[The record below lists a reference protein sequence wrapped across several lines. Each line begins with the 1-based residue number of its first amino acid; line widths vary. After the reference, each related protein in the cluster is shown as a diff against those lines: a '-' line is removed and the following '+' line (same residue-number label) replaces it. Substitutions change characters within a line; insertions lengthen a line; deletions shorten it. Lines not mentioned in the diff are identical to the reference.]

1 MNRNI
6 LKKLGAV
13 ALSALMTLGVASQGI
28 STVEAFS
35 AHVDYDGK
43 STAYGSTCGKF
54 RINGRQAWCLEHAKK
69 TPGSQDMN
77 AEIYTST
84 EAKYA
89 NIRKIMYYGWFGY
102 EEWSG
107 LHGKSDNEK
116 NVIMSKALSHAYSG
130 SSISKGIMTDF
141 YNYATSKPDPLHQN
155 NLVFSKHV
163 VNTWYDKN
171 AKTQKSESSRL
182 NGPNKYHI
190 TINTQTNRVKVVN
203 ETRGWSGQVVDVYGG
218 DTVHYEADAGYTGHA
233 YSGYLQGG
241 FTFAPLIAW
250 NGNSKQQQIGTW
262 LTVDPGVNTFL
273 NADFR
278 AQLGSLKLRKTDTG
292 GKLLDGAVFHVS
304 GNGYD
309 RDITVTNG
317 EITVNEL
324 PIGDYTVTEKTAPN
338 GYLVNVAPFKTTV
351 SANQTAETTITDE
364 APTGKI
370 SIKKTDSKGNVQG
383 EASLEGAEY
392 TVYGADGQEV
402 GKITTDKDG
411 NGSLENLVLGTYT
424 VKETKAPEAYD
435 LDWNTYTVELTYKD
449 QNTAIILGNVDSK
462 ENVKTGKIE
471 IQKTDTEGN
480 PLKGGEFGI
489 YANADMYIGDTLYKK
504 GQLVVSIKTDD
515 SGVARSDDL
524 PYGSYYVK
532 EISAPTQEAGNSHN
546 FVLSD
551 DTQYVKINGKNKTDT
566 VTFVDKKVT
575 ASKTTI
581 TGTDEIKGAVMTVT
595 DNGGKV
601 IDTWTSDGNPHSIK
615 GLHEGCEYTLT
626 ETTAPKGYVKAES
639 IKFTVSTDKKD
650 QTIVMKDKQFTA
662 SKKDA
667 SGKNY
672 IEGAK
677 LEVRDDQNRVVDSW
691 TSTKE
696 DHYVS
701 GLEEGKTYRLVEA
714 EAPKGYVKADDIF
727 FTVSNEKKN
736 ESVIMKD
743 SKITA
748 SKTDITGTKEIK
760 GAVLTVTDN
769 DGKVIDTWTSDGNPH
784 AISGLHEGWEYTL
797 TETTA
802 PKGYVK
808 AESIKFK
815 AESGKDQKLVMKD
828 GQFTAKKT
836 DVSGKNHVEGAKLE
850 VRDEKNN
857 VVDSWTTTK
866 EDHYISGLEEGKTY
880 RLVEA
885 EAPKGYVKA
894 SDVSFTVTADM
905 ESATVV
911 MKDAKITA
919 KKTDISGT
927 KEVEGAEMIVTD
939 EKGTIVDKWISGK
952 EEHSIS
958 GLEAGKKYTLT
969 EKTAP
974 NSFVKAE
981 SIEFTAGGDKNQSL
995 VMKDKQY
1002 TVSKKDASVKNYVEG
1017 AKLEVRD
1024 EQDRVVDSWTTTK
1037 EDHYVSGLEEGK
1049 TYRLVEVEAPK
1060 GYVKASDIYFTVSK
1074 DKKNET
1080 VVMKDAKITAS
1091 KREITGTKEIEGA
1104 KMTVT
1109 DDKGTVVDKWTSGKE
1124 EHSISGLEE
1133 GKRYTLTETT
1143 APKGYVKAE
1152 SIEFTAGDKD
1162 QKLVMKD
1169 KQVTIT
1175 KTEVTGTK
1183 EIEGAKMTVKD
1194 ETGKTVDTWTS
1205 TKEEHYVSGLEEG
1218 KKYTLIEETAPNGY
1232 VKAESIEFTVSK
1244 EKKNEAYIMKD
1255 KQVTVT
1261 KTEVSGTDE
1270 VEGAK
1275 MTVTDEK
1282 GKTVDEW
1289 TSTKEEHYVSG
1300 LEEGKTYILTETTA
1314 PNGYVKAESIEFTVS
1329 KDKVNQKVNMLDKQV
1344 SVTKTD
1350 ITGTQEV
1357 PGATLTV
1364 KDEDGNTVDTWVS
1377 GDKEHYVSGL
1387 EEGKTY
1393 TLIEENAPEG
1403 YVRAEEI
1410 TFTVTNEKIDQEVNM
1425 FDAQVKVTKTDAL
1438 TGDAVKGAEFTVFDK
1453 DGNIVDKWTTDGTAH
1468 AVSGLDAGKEY
1479 ILKET
1484 KTPEGYMTAPDR
1496 TLVVSGEQN
1505 MDVEIKEQPVLT
1517 DIEVQ
1522 KVDAQTKNV
1531 IKSKDFEFTMYSD
1544 AECKNA
1550 ITTVSADKNAGTATF
1565 KDLRYGTYYIKET
1578 KAPTGYLLSKEVKKV
1593 VVDDKLENVGKTY
1606 SFIYQDTPMPTT
1618 GVKTGDGTDIQKFTA
1633 LTGISGIVL
1642 LLCVILILR
1651 KKKNAQ

>member
-13 ALSALMTLGVASQGI
+13 ALSALMTLGIASQGI

-43 STAYGSTCGKF
+43 SKAYGSTCGKF

-69 TPGSQDMN
+69 TPGSQNMN

-84 EAKYA
+84 EARYA

-155 NLVFSKHV
+155 NLVFSRHV
-163 VNTWYDKN
+163 VNTWYDQN
-171 AKTQKSESSRL
+171 AKIQKSESSRL
-182 NGPNKYHI
+182 NGPNGYHI

-203 ETRGWSGQVVDVYGG
+203 ETKGWAGQVVDVYGG

-250 NGNSKQQQIGTW
+250 NGDSRKQHVGTW

-278 AQLGSLKLRKTDTG
+278 AQLGSLKLRKTDKG

-309 RDITVTNG
+309 RDVTVTNG

-351 SANQTAETTITDE
+351 SANHTAETTITDE

-370 SIKKTDSKGNVQG
+370 SIKKSDSKGNVQG

-471 IQKTDTEGN
+471 IKKTDTEGN
-480 PLKGGEFGI
+480 PLKSGEFGI

-515 SGVARSDDL
+515 SGVARSGDL

-532 EISAPTQEAGNSHN
+532 EISAPTQEGGNSHN

-595 DNGGKV
+595 DNDGKV

-615 GLHEGCEYTLT
+615 GLHEGWEYTLT

-639 IKFTVSTDKKD
+639 IKFTVSIDKKD
-650 QTIVMKDKQFTA
+650 QTLVMKDKQFTA
-662 SKKDA
+662 SKKDV

-672 IEGAK
+672 VEGAK

-714 EAPKGYVKADDIF
+714 EAPKGYVKAKDVF

-736 ESVIMKD
+736 ESV
-743 SKITA
+743 
-748 SKTDITGTKEIK
+748 
-760 GAVLTVTDN
+760 
-769 DGKVIDTWTSDGNPH
+769 
-784 AISGLHEGWEYTL
+784 
-797 TETTA
+797 
-802 PKGYVK
+802 
-808 AESIKFK
+808 
-815 AESGKDQKLVMKD
+815 
-828 GQFTAKKT
+828 
-836 DVSGKNHVEGAKLE
+836 
-850 VRDEKNN
+850 
-857 VVDSWTTTK
+857 
-866 EDHYISGLEEGKTY
+866 
-880 RLVEA
+880 
-885 EAPKGYVKA
+885 
-894 SDVSFTVTADM
+894 
-905 ESATVV
+905 
-911 MKDAKITA
+911 
-919 KKTDISGT
+919 
-927 KEVEGAEMIVTD
+927 
-939 EKGTIVDKWISGK
+939 
-952 EEHSIS
+952 
-958 GLEAGKKYTLT
+958 
-969 EKTAP
+969 
-974 NSFVKAE
+974 
-981 SIEFTAGGDKNQSL
+981 
-995 VMKDKQY
+995 
-1002 TVSKKDASVKNYVEG
+1002 
-1017 AKLEVRD
+1017 
-1024 EQDRVVDSWTTTK
+1024 
-1037 EDHYVSGLEEGK
+1037 
-1049 TYRLVEVEAPK
+1049 
-1060 GYVKASDIYFTVSK
+1060 
-1074 DKKNET
+1074 
-1080 VVMKDAKITAS
+1080 VMKDAKITAS
-1091 KREITGTKEIEGA
+1091 KTEVTGTKEVEGA

-1109 DDKGTVVDKWTSGKE
+1109 DEKGKTVDEWTSGKE

-1133 GKRYTLTETT
+1133 GKKYTLTETT

-1162 QKLVMKD
+1162 QNLVMKD
-1169 KQVTIT
+1169 KQVTVT
-1175 KTEVTGTK
+1175 KTEVSGT
-1183 EIEGAKMTVKD
+1183 EEVEGAKMTVKD
-1194 ETGKTVDTWTS
+1194 EAGKTVDTWTS
-1205 TKEEHYVSGLEEG
+1205 GKEEHYVSGLEEG
-1218 KKYTLIEETAPNGY
+1218 KKYTLIEETAP
-1232 VKAESIEFTVSK
+1232 
-1244 EKKNEAYIMKD
+1244 D
-1255 KQVTVT
+1255 
-1261 KTEVSGTDE
+1261 
-1270 VEGAK
+1270 
-1275 MTVTDEK
+1275 
-1282 GKTVDEW
+1282 
-1289 TSTKEEHYVSG
+1289 
-1300 LEEGKTYILTETTA
+1300 
-1314 PNGYVKAESIEFTVS
+1314 GYVKAESIEFTVS
-1329 KDKVNQKVNMLDKQV
+1329 KDKVNQKVNMLDKQI

-1364 KDEDGNTVDTWVS
+1364 KDADGNTVDTWVS
-1377 GDKEHYVSGL
+1377 GEKEHYVSGL

-1393 TLIEENAPEG
+1393 TLIEETAPEG
-1403 YVRAEEI
+1403 YVRADEI
-1410 TFTVTNEKIDQEVNM
+1410 TFTVTKEKVDQEVNM

-1468 AVSGLDAGKEY
+1468 AVSGLDAGCEY

-1505 MDVEIKEQPVLT
+1505 MDVEIKEHPVLT

-1522 KVDAQTKNV
+1522 KVDAQTKKV
-1531 IKSKDFEFTMYSD
+1531 IRSKDFEFTMYSD

-1565 KDLRYGTYYIKET
+1565 KNLRYGTYYIKET

-1618 GVKTGDGTDIQKFTA
+1618 GVKTGDGTDIKKFTA

-1642 LLCVILILR
+1642 LICVILILR
-1651 KKKNAQ
+1651 KKRNAQ

>member
-43 STAYGSTCGKF
+43 SKAYGSTCGKF

-69 TPGSQDMN
+69 TPGSQNMN

-84 EAKYA
+84 EARYA

-155 NLVFSKHV
+155 NLVFSRHV
-163 VNTWYDKN
+163 VNTWYDQN
-171 AKTQKSESSRL
+171 AKIQKSESSRL
-182 NGPNKYHI
+182 NGPNGYHI

-203 ETRGWSGQVVDVYGG
+203 ETKGWAGQVVDVYGG

-250 NGNSKQQQIGTW
+250 NGDSRKQHVGTW

-309 RDITVTNG
+309 RDVTVSNG
-317 EITVNEL
+317 EITVNDL
-324 PIGDYTVTEKTAPN
+324 TIGDYTITEKTAPN

-351 SANQTAETTITDE
+351 SANHTAETTITDE

-370 SIKKTDSKGNVQG
+370 SIKKSDSKGNVQG

-471 IQKTDTEGN
+471 IKKTDTEGN
-480 PLKGGEFGI
+480 PLKSGEFGI

-515 SGVARSDDL
+515 SGVARSGDL

-595 DNGGKV
+595 DNDGKV

-615 GLHEGCEYTLT
+615 GLHEGWEYTLT

-662 SKKDA
+662 SKKDV

-672 IEGAK
+672 VEGAK

-714 EAPKGYVKADDIF
+714 EAPKGYVKAKDVF

-736 ESVIMKD
+736 ESV
-743 SKITA
+743 
-748 SKTDITGTKEIK
+748 
-760 GAVLTVTDN
+760 
-769 DGKVIDTWTSDGNPH
+769 
-784 AISGLHEGWEYTL
+784 
-797 TETTA
+797 
-802 PKGYVK
+802 
-808 AESIKFK
+808 
-815 AESGKDQKLVMKD
+815 
-828 GQFTAKKT
+828 
-836 DVSGKNHVEGAKLE
+836 
-850 VRDEKNN
+850 
-857 VVDSWTTTK
+857 
-866 EDHYISGLEEGKTY
+866 
-880 RLVEA
+880 
-885 EAPKGYVKA
+885 
-894 SDVSFTVTADM
+894 
-905 ESATVV
+905 
-911 MKDAKITA
+911 
-919 KKTDISGT
+919 
-927 KEVEGAEMIVTD
+927 
-939 EKGTIVDKWISGK
+939 
-952 EEHSIS
+952 
-958 GLEAGKKYTLT
+958 
-969 EKTAP
+969 
-974 NSFVKAE
+974 
-981 SIEFTAGGDKNQSL
+981 
-995 VMKDKQY
+995 
-1002 TVSKKDASVKNYVEG
+1002 
-1017 AKLEVRD
+1017 
-1024 EQDRVVDSWTTTK
+1024 
-1037 EDHYVSGLEEGK
+1037 
-1049 TYRLVEVEAPK
+1049 
-1060 GYVKASDIYFTVSK
+1060 
-1074 DKKNET
+1074 
-1080 VVMKDAKITAS
+1080 VMKDAKITAS
-1091 KREITGTKEIEGA
+1091 KTEVTGTKEVEGA

-1109 DDKGTVVDKWTSGKE
+1109 DEKGKTVDEWTSGKE

-1133 GKRYTLTETT
+1133 GKKYTLTETT

-1162 QKLVMKD
+1162 QKLV
-1169 KQVTIT
+1169 
-1175 KTEVTGTK
+1175 
-1183 EIEGAKMTVKD
+1183 
-1194 ETGKTVDTWTS
+1194 
-1205 TKEEHYVSGLEEG
+1205 
-1218 KKYTLIEETAPNGY
+1218 
-1232 VKAESIEFTVSK
+1232 
-1244 EKKNEAYIMKD
+1244 MKD

-1289 TSTKEEHYVSG
+1289 TSGKEEHYVSG
-1300 LEEGKTYILTETTA
+1300 LEEGKTYTLTETTA

-1329 KDKVNQKVNMLDKQV
+1329 KDKVNQKVNMLDKQI

-1364 KDEDGNTVDTWVS
+1364 KDADGNTVDTWVS
-1377 GDKEHYVSGL
+1377 GEKEHYVSGL

-1393 TLIEENAPEG
+1393 TLIEETAPEG
-1403 YVRAEEI
+1403 YVRADEI
-1410 TFTVTNEKIDQEVNM
+1410 TFTVTKEKVDQEVNM

-1468 AVSGLDAGKEY
+1468 AVSGLDAGCEY

-1522 KVDAQTKNV
+1522 KVDAQTKKV
-1531 IKSKDFEFTMYSD
+1531 IRSKDFEFTMYSD

-1593 VVDDKLENVGKTY
+1593 VIDDNLENVGKTY
-1606 SFIYQDTPMPTT
+1606 SFVYQDTPMPTT
-1618 GVKTGDGTDIQKFTA
+1618 GVKTGDGTDIKKFTA

-1642 LLCVILILR
+1642 LICVILILR

>member
-13 ALSALMTLGVASQGI
+13 ALSALMTLGIASQGI

-35 AHVDYDGK
+35 AHVDNDGK

-69 TPGSQDMN
+69 TPGSQDMS

-84 EAKYA
+84 DARYA
-89 NIRKIMYYGWFGY
+89 NIRKIMYYGWLGY

-141 YNYATSKPDPLHQN
+141 YNYATSKPDPLNQN
-155 NLVFSKHV
+155 NLVFSKYV
-163 VNTWYDKN
+163 VNTWYDQN
-171 AKTQKSESSRL
+171 AKIQKSESSRL
-182 NGPNKYHI
+182 NGPNGYHI

-203 ETRGWSGQVVDVYGG
+203 ETKGWAGQVVDVYGG

-241 FTFAPLIAW
+241 FTFAPLIAY
-250 NGNSKQQQIGTW
+250 NGNSKQQKIGTW

-273 NADFR
+273 NAEFR
-278 AQLGSLKLRKTDTG
+278 AQLGSLKLRKTDKG

-309 RDITVTNG
+309 RDVTVTNG

-370 SIKKTDSKGNVQG
+370 SIKKSDSKGNVQG

-392 TVYGADGQEV
+392 TVYSADGQEV

-471 IQKTDTEGN
+471 IKKTDTEGN
-480 PLKGGEFGI
+480 PLKSGEFGI

-566 VTFVDKKVT
+566 VTFVNKKVT

-595 DNGGKV
+595 DNDGKV

-615 GLHEGCEYTLT
+615 GLHEGWEYTLT

-650 QTIVMKDKQFTA
+650 QTLVMKDKQFTA
-662 SKKDA
+662 SKKDV

-672 IEGAK
+672 
-677 LEVRDDQNRVVDSW
+677 V
-691 TSTKE
+691 
-696 DHYVS
+696 
-701 GLEEGKTYRLVEA
+701 
-714 EAPKGYVKADDIF
+714 
-727 FTVSNEKKN
+727 
-736 ESVIMKD
+736 
-743 SKITA
+743 
-748 SKTDITGTKEIK
+748 
-760 GAVLTVTDN
+760 
-769 DGKVIDTWTSDGNPH
+769 
-784 AISGLHEGWEYTL
+784 
-797 TETTA
+797 
-802 PKGYVK
+802 
-808 AESIKFK
+808 
-815 AESGKDQKLVMKD
+815 
-828 GQFTAKKT
+828 
-836 DVSGKNHVEGAKLE
+836 
-850 VRDEKNN
+850 
-857 VVDSWTTTK
+857 
-866 EDHYISGLEEGKTY
+866 
-880 RLVEA
+880 
-885 EAPKGYVKA
+885 
-894 SDVSFTVTADM
+894 
-905 ESATVV
+905 
-911 MKDAKITA
+911 
-919 KKTDISGT
+919 
-927 KEVEGAEMIVTD
+927 
-939 EKGTIVDKWISGK
+939 
-952 EEHSIS
+952 
-958 GLEAGKKYTLT
+958 
-969 EKTAP
+969 
-974 NSFVKAE
+974 
-981 SIEFTAGGDKNQSL
+981 
-995 VMKDKQY
+995 
-1002 TVSKKDASVKNYVEG
+1002 
-1017 AKLEVRD
+1017 
-1024 EQDRVVDSWTTTK
+1024 
-1037 EDHYVSGLEEGK
+1037 
-1049 TYRLVEVEAPK
+1049 
-1060 GYVKASDIYFTVSK
+1060 
-1074 DKKNET
+1074 
-1080 VVMKDAKITAS
+1080 
-1091 KREITGTKEIEGA
+1091 EGA

-1152 SIEFTAGDKD
+1152 SIEFT
-1162 QKLVMKD
+1162 
-1169 KQVTIT
+1169 
-1175 KTEVTGTK
+1175 
-1183 EIEGAKMTVKD
+1183 
-1194 ETGKTVDTWTS
+1194 
-1205 TKEEHYVSGLEEG
+1205 
-1218 KKYTLIEETAPNGY
+1218 
-1232 VKAESIEFTVSK
+1232 VSK
-1244 EKKNEAYIMKD
+1244 EKKNEAYIMK
-1255 KQVTVT
+1255 
-1261 KTEVSGTDE
+1261 
-1270 VEGAK
+1270 
-1275 MTVTDEK
+1275 
-1282 GKTVDEW
+1282 
-1289 TSTKEEHYVSG
+1289 
-1300 LEEGKTYILTETTA
+1300 
-1314 PNGYVKAESIEFTVS
+1314 
-1329 KDKVNQKVNMLDKQV
+1329 DKQV

-1357 PGATLTV
+1357 PGATFTV

-1393 TLIEENAPEG
+1393 TLIEETAPEG
-1403 YVRAEEI
+1403 YVGADEI
-1410 TFTVTNEKIDQEVNM
+1410 TFTVTNEKTIQEVNM
-1425 FDAQVKVTKTDAL
+1425 LDAQVKVTKTDAL

-1468 AVSGLDAGKEY
+1468 AVNGLDAGKEY
-1479 ILKET
+1479 VLKET
-1484 KTPEGYMTAPDR
+1484 KTPTGYMTAPDR

-1522 KVDAQTKNV
+1522 KVDAQTKKV
-1531 IKSKDFEFTMYSD
+1531 IRSKDFEFTMYSD
-1544 AECKNA
+1544 ADCKNA
-1550 ITTVSADKNAGTATF
+1550 IATVSADKNAGTATF
-1565 KDLRYGTYYIKET
+1565 KALRYGTYYIKET

-1606 SFIYQDTPMPTT
+1606 SFVYQDTPMPTT

-1642 LLCVILILR
+1642 LICVILIIR
-1651 KKKNAQ
+1651 KKKNTQ

>member
-28 STVEAFS
+28 STVQATS
-35 AHVDYDGK
+35 YYVNYDGK
-43 STAYGSTCGKF
+43 SKAYGSTCGKF
-54 RINGRQAWCLEHAKK
+54 RINGRQAWCLEHKK
-69 TPGSQDMN
+69 STPGSQSMN
-77 AEIYTST
+77 AEIYHST

-102 EEWSG
+102 EEWGG
-107 LHGKSDNEK
+107 LHGKSNDEK

-141 YNYATSKPDPLHQN
+141 YNYATSKPDPLNQHV
-155 NLVFSKHV
+155 LMFSKNV

-182 NGPNKYHI
+182 NGPNGYHI

-233 YSGYLQGG
+233 YSGYLKGG

-250 NGNSKQQQIGTW
+250 NGDSRKQRVGTW
-262 LTVDPGVNTFL
+262 ITEDPIQTTFL

-278 AQLGSLKLRKTDTG
+278 AQLGSLKLRKTDKG

-309 RDITVTNG
+309 RDVTVTNG

-351 SANQTAETTITDE
+351 SANHTAETTITDE

-370 SIKKTDSKGNVQG
+370 SIKKSDSKGNVQG

-471 IQKTDTEGN
+471 IKKTDTEGN
-480 PLKGGEFGI
+480 PLKSGEFGI

-515 SGVARSDDL
+515 SGVARSGDL

-595 DNGGKV
+595 DNDGKV

-615 GLHEGCEYTLT
+615 GLHEGWEYTLT

-662 SKKDA
+662 SKKDV

-672 IEGAK
+672 VEGAK

-714 EAPKGYVKADDIF
+714 EAPKGYVKAKDVF

-736 ESVIMKD
+736 ESV
-743 SKITA
+743 
-748 SKTDITGTKEIK
+748 
-760 GAVLTVTDN
+760 
-769 DGKVIDTWTSDGNPH
+769 
-784 AISGLHEGWEYTL
+784 
-797 TETTA
+797 
-802 PKGYVK
+802 
-808 AESIKFK
+808 
-815 AESGKDQKLVMKD
+815 
-828 GQFTAKKT
+828 
-836 DVSGKNHVEGAKLE
+836 
-850 VRDEKNN
+850 
-857 VVDSWTTTK
+857 
-866 EDHYISGLEEGKTY
+866 
-880 RLVEA
+880 
-885 EAPKGYVKA
+885 
-894 SDVSFTVTADM
+894 
-905 ESATVV
+905 
-911 MKDAKITA
+911 
-919 KKTDISGT
+919 
-927 KEVEGAEMIVTD
+927 
-939 EKGTIVDKWISGK
+939 
-952 EEHSIS
+952 
-958 GLEAGKKYTLT
+958 
-969 EKTAP
+969 
-974 NSFVKAE
+974 
-981 SIEFTAGGDKNQSL
+981 
-995 VMKDKQY
+995 
-1002 TVSKKDASVKNYVEG
+1002 
-1017 AKLEVRD
+1017 
-1024 EQDRVVDSWTTTK
+1024 
-1037 EDHYVSGLEEGK
+1037 
-1049 TYRLVEVEAPK
+1049 
-1060 GYVKASDIYFTVSK
+1060 
-1074 DKKNET
+1074 
-1080 VVMKDAKITAS
+1080 VMKDAKITAS
-1091 KREITGTKEIEGA
+1091 KTEVTGTKEVEGA

-1109 DDKGTVVDKWTSGKE
+1109 DEKGKTVDEWTSGKE

-1133 GKRYTLTETT
+1133 GKKYTLIETT

-1162 QKLVMKD
+1162 QKLV
-1169 KQVTIT
+1169 
-1175 KTEVTGTK
+1175 
-1183 EIEGAKMTVKD
+1183 
-1194 ETGKTVDTWTS
+1194 
-1205 TKEEHYVSGLEEG
+1205 
-1218 KKYTLIEETAPNGY
+1218 
-1232 VKAESIEFTVSK
+1232 
-1244 EKKNEAYIMKD
+1244 MKD

-1289 TSTKEEHYVSG
+1289 TSGKEEHYVSG
-1300 LEEGKTYILTETTA
+1300 LEEGKTYTLTETTA

-1329 KDKVNQKVNMLDKQV
+1329 KDKVNQKVNMLDKQI

-1364 KDEDGNTVDTWVS
+1364 KDADGNTVDTWVS
-1377 GDKEHYVSGL
+1377 GEKEHYVSGL

-1393 TLIEENAPEG
+1393 TLIEETAPEG
-1403 YVRAEEI
+1403 YVRADEI
-1410 TFTVTNEKIDQEVNM
+1410 TFTVTKEKVDQEVNM

-1438 TGDAVKGAEFTVFDK
+1438 TGDSVKGAEFTVFDK

-1468 AVSGLDAGKEY
+1468 AVSGLDAGCEY

-1505 MDVEIKEQPVLT
+1505 MDVEIKEHPVLT

-1522 KVDAQTKNV
+1522 KVDAQTKKV
-1531 IKSKDFEFTMYSD
+1531 IRSKDFEFTMYSD

-1593 VVDDKLENVGKTY
+1593 VIDDNLENVGKTY
-1606 SFIYQDTPMPTT
+1606 SFVYQDTPMPTT
-1618 GVKTGDGTDIQKFTA
+1618 GVKTGDGTDIKKFTA

-1642 LLCVILILR
+1642 LICVILILR

>member
-13 ALSALMTLGVASQGI
+13 ALSALMTLGIASQGI

-84 EAKYA
+84 DARYA

-155 NLVFSKHV
+155 NLVFSKYV
-163 VNTWYDKN
+163 VNTWYDQN
-171 AKTQKSESSRL
+171 AKIQKSESSRL
-182 NGPNKYHI
+182 NGPNGYHI

-203 ETRGWSGQVVDVYGG
+203 ETKGWAGQVVDVYGG

-233 YSGYLQGG
+233 YSGYLKGG
-241 FTFAPLIAW
+241 FTFAPLIAY

-262 LTVDPGVNTFL
+262 LTVDPGNTFL
-273 NADFR
+273 NAEFR
-278 AQLGSLKLRKTDTG
+278 AQLGSLKLRKTDKG

-309 RDITVTNG
+309 RDVTVTNG

-370 SIKKTDSKGNVQG
+370 SIKKSDSKGNVQG

-392 TVYGADGQEV
+392 TVYSADGQEV

-471 IQKTDTEGN
+471 IKKTDTEGN
-480 PLKGGEFGI
+480 PLKSGEFGI

-595 DNGGKV
+595 DNDGKV

-615 GLHEGCEYTLT
+615 GLHEGWEYTLT

-650 QTIVMKDKQFTA
+650 QTLVMKDKQFTA
-662 SKKDA
+662 YKKDV

-672 IEGAK
+672 VEGAK

-701 GLEEGKTYRLVEA
+701 GLEEGKTY
-714 EAPKGYVKADDIF
+714 
-727 FTVSNEKKN
+727 T
-736 ESVIMKD
+736 
-743 SKITA
+743 
-748 SKTDITGTKEIK
+748 
-760 GAVLTVTDN
+760 
-769 DGKVIDTWTSDGNPH
+769 
-784 AISGLHEGWEYTL
+784 
-797 TETTA
+797 
-802 PKGYVK
+802 
-808 AESIKFK
+808 
-815 AESGKDQKLVMKD
+815 
-828 GQFTAKKT
+828 
-836 DVSGKNHVEGAKLE
+836 
-850 VRDEKNN
+850 
-857 VVDSWTTTK
+857 
-866 EDHYISGLEEGKTY
+866 
-880 RLVEA
+880 
-885 EAPKGYVKA
+885 
-894 SDVSFTVTADM
+894 
-905 ESATVV
+905 
-911 MKDAKITA
+911 
-919 KKTDISGT
+919 
-927 KEVEGAEMIVTD
+927 
-939 EKGTIVDKWISGK
+939 
-952 EEHSIS
+952 
-958 GLEAGKKYTLT
+958 
-969 EKTAP
+969 
-974 NSFVKAE
+974 
-981 SIEFTAGGDKNQSL
+981 
-995 VMKDKQY
+995 
-1002 TVSKKDASVKNYVEG
+1002 
-1017 AKLEVRD
+1017 
-1024 EQDRVVDSWTTTK
+1024 
-1037 EDHYVSGLEEGK
+1037 
-1049 TYRLVEVEAPK
+1049 
-1060 GYVKASDIYFTVSK
+1060 
-1074 DKKNET
+1074 
-1080 VVMKDAKITAS
+1080 
-1091 KREITGTKEIEGA
+1091 
-1104 KMTVT
+1104 
-1109 DDKGTVVDKWTSGKE
+1109 
-1124 EHSISGLEE
+1124 
-1133 GKRYTLTETT
+1133 
-1143 APKGYVKAE
+1143 
-1152 SIEFTAGDKD
+1152 
-1162 QKLVMKD
+1162 
-1169 KQVTIT
+1169 
-1175 KTEVTGTK
+1175 
-1183 EIEGAKMTVKD
+1183 
-1194 ETGKTVDTWTS
+1194 
-1205 TKEEHYVSGLEEG
+1205 
-1218 KKYTLIEETAPNGY
+1218 
-1232 VKAESIEFTVSK
+1232 
-1244 EKKNEAYIMKD
+1244 
-1255 KQVTVT
+1255 
-1261 KTEVSGTDE
+1261 
-1270 VEGAK
+1270 
-1275 MTVTDEK
+1275 
-1282 GKTVDEW
+1282 
-1289 TSTKEEHYVSG
+1289 
-1300 LEEGKTYILTETTA
+1300 LTETTA
-1314 PNGYVKAESIEFTVS
+1314 PNGYVKAGSIEFTVS

-1393 TLIEENAPEG
+1393 TLIEETAPEG

-1410 TFTVTNEKIDQEVNM
+1410 TFTVTNEKVDQEVNM
-1425 FDAQVKVTKTDAL
+1425 FDAQVKVSKTDAL

-1479 ILKET
+1479 IIKET

-1522 KVDAQTKNV
+1522 KVDAQTKKV
-1531 IKSKDFEFTMYSD
+1531 IRSKDFEFTMYSD
-1544 AECKNA
+1544 ADCKNA

-1565 KDLRYGTYYIKET
+1565 KNLRYGTYYIKET

-1642 LLCVILILR
+1642 LICVILILR

>member
-6 LKKLGAV
+6 LKKLGAF

-28 STVEAFS
+28 SSVEAS
-35 AHVDYDGK
+35 GTYELKYYGQSKGLGSECGNYTIDGRRGWCIEHEK
-43 STAYGSTCGKF
+43 DSPPSGF
-54 RINGRQAWCLEHAKK
+54 VNG
-69 TPGSQDMN
+69 
-77 AEIYTST
+77 EIYHGTDTTS
-84 EAKYA
+84 A
-89 NIRKIMYYGWFGY
+89 NIRKIMYYGWEGF
-102 EEWSG
+102 EPWSG
-107 LHGKSDNEK
+107 LNTLSDAEK
-116 NVIMSKALSHAYSG
+116 NSLMSMSLSCAYSG
-130 SSISKGIMTDF
+130 TKIRNATIKNF
-141 YNYATSKPDPLHQN
+141 YNYATSKPDPQN
-155 NLVFSKHV
+155 KNILRFSKQV
-163 VNTWYDKN
+163 VNTWYDQN
-171 AKTQKSESSRL
+171 AKVQKSESSTL
-182 NGPNKYHI
+182 NGPNGAHV
-190 TINTQTNRVKVVN
+190 TINPQTSKVRVVN
-203 ETRGWSGQVVDVYGG
+203 ETRGTSGQIVDVYGG
-218 DTVHYEADAGYTGHA
+218 DTVHYEADADYTGNS
-233 YSGYLQGG
+233 YSGWLKGG
-241 FTFAPLIAW
+241 FSFAPLIVH
-250 NGNSKQQQIGTW
+250 NGNSKQQHIGAWIT
-262 LTVDPGVNTFL
+262 TDPLESTCL
-273 NADFR
+273 NADFK
-278 AQLGSLKLRKTDTG
+278 AVVGSLKLRKTDKG

-304 GNGYD
+304 GNSYD
-309 RDITVTNG
+309 KDVTVANG
-317 EITVNEL
+317 EITVTEL
-324 PIGDYTVTEKTAPN
+324 PIGEYTITEKTAPN
-338 GYLVNVAPFKTTV
+338 GYLVNVAPFKATV
-351 SANQTAETTITDE
+351 SAGQTAETTITDE

-370 SIKKTDSKGNVQG
+370 SIRKSDSKGNVQG

-392 TVYGADGQEV
+392 TIYGADGQEV

-411 NGSLENLVLGTYT
+411 NGSIENLVLGTYT

-471 IQKTDTEGN
+471 IKKTDTEGN
-480 PLKGGEFGI
+480 PLKSGEFGI

-595 DNGGKV
+595 DNDGKV

-615 GLHEGCEYTLT
+615 GLHEGWEYTLT

-650 QTIVMKDKQFTA
+650 QTLVMKDKQFTA
-662 SKKDA
+662 SKKDV

-672 IEGAK
+672 VEGAK

-743 SKITA
+743 SKITV

-815 AESGKDQKLVMKD
+815 AESGKDQKL
-828 GQFTAKKT
+828 
-836 DVSGKNHVEGAKLE
+836 
-850 VRDEKNN
+850 
-857 VVDSWTTTK
+857 
-866 EDHYISGLEEGKTY
+866 
-880 RLVEA
+880 
-885 EAPKGYVKA
+885 
-894 SDVSFTVTADM
+894 
-905 ESATVV
+905 V

-1152 SIEFTAGDKD
+1152 SITFTAGDKD

-1183 EIEGAKMTVKD
+1183 EIEDAKMTVKD
-1194 ETGKTVDTWTS
+1194 EAGKTVDTWTS
-1205 TKEEHYVSGLEEG
+1205 GKEEHYVSGLEEG
-1218 KKYTLIEETAPNGY
+1218 KKYTLIEETAPDGY

-1244 EKKNEAYIMKD
+1244 EKKNEAYIMK
-1255 KQVTVT
+1255 
-1261 KTEVSGTDE
+1261 
-1270 VEGAK
+1270 
-1275 MTVTDEK
+1275 
-1282 GKTVDEW
+1282 
-1289 TSTKEEHYVSG
+1289 
-1300 LEEGKTYILTETTA
+1300 
-1314 PNGYVKAESIEFTVS
+1314 
-1329 KDKVNQKVNMLDKQV
+1329 DKQV

-1393 TLIEENAPEG
+1393 TLIEETAPEG

-1410 TFTVTNEKIDQEVNM
+1410 TFTVTNEKVDQEVNM

-1453 DGNIVDKWTTDGTAH
+1453 DGNIVDKWITDGTAH

-1479 ILKET
+1479 IIKET

-1522 KVDAQTKNV
+1522 KVDAQTKKV
-1531 IKSKDFEFTMYSD
+1531 IRSKDFEFTMYSD
-1544 AECKNA
+1544 ADCKNA

-1565 KDLRYGTYYIKET
+1565 KNLRYGTYYIKET

-1593 VVDDKLENVGKTY
+1593 VIDDNLENVGKTY

-1642 LLCVILILR
+1642 LICVILIIR

>member
-6 LKKLGAV
+6 LKKLGAI
-13 ALSALMTLGVASQGI
+13 ALSALMTLGVTSQSI
-28 STVEAFS
+28 NIVEAS
-35 AHVDYDGK
+35 SHKLDYLGQTTAWGTECGNYLIDGRRAWCIEHKKDSPPSGVINGDVYK
-43 STAYGSTCGKF
+43 STEEKF
-54 RINGRQAWCLEHAKK
+54 
-69 TPGSQDMN
+69 
-77 AEIYTST
+77 
-84 EAKYA
+84 A
-89 NIRKIMYYGWFGY
+89 NMRKIMYYGWYGY
-102 EEWSG
+102 EQWSG
-107 LHGKSDNEK
+107 MDNLSDIERNTM
-116 NVIMSKALSHAYSG
+116 MSIALSKAYSG
-130 SSISKGIMTDF
+130 TKIRQTIINDF
-141 YNYATSKPDPLHQN
+141 YNFAVSQPDPLN
-155 NLVFSKHV
+155 KNVLKFSKQI
-163 VNTWYDKN
+163 VNVWYDKD
-171 AKTQKSESSRL
+171 AKIQKSESSTL
-182 NGPNKYHI
+182 NGPSKYHV
-190 TINTQTNRVKVVN
+190 TINPQTSKVRVVN
-203 ETRGWSGQVVDVYGG
+203 ETRGTSGQVVDVYGG
-218 DTVHYEADAGYTGHA
+218 DTVHYEADADYTGNS
-233 YSGYLQGG
+233 YSGWLKGG
-241 FTFAPLIAW
+241 FSFAPLIVH
-250 NGNSKQQQIGTW
+250 NGNSAQQHISTW
-262 LTVDPGVNTFL
+262 VTTDPDEPTCL
-273 NADFR
+273 NADFK
-278 AQLGSLKLRKTDTG
+278 AVVGSLKLRKTDTG
-292 GKLLDGAVFHVS
+292 GKLLNGAVFHVS
-304 GNGYD
+304 GNGYEQD
-309 RDITVTNG
+309 VTVENG

-324 PIGDYTVTEKTAPN
+324 PAGDYTVTEKTAPN

-351 SANQTAETTITDE
+351 VAGQTVETTITDE

-370 SIKKTDSKGNVQG
+370 YITKSDSKGNVQG

-471 IQKTDTEGN
+471 IKKTDTEGN
-480 PLKGGEFGI
+480 PLKSGEFGI

-515 SGVARSDDL
+515 SGVARSGDL

-581 TGTDEIKGAVMTVT
+581 TGTKEIKGAVMTVT
-595 DNGGKV
+595 DNDGKV

-615 GLHEGCEYTLT
+615 GLHEGWEYTLT

-650 QTIVMKDKQFTA
+650 QTLVMKDKQFTA
-662 SKKDA
+662 SKKDV

-672 IEGAK
+672 VEGAK

-797 TETTA
+797 AETTA

-1194 ETGKTVDTWTS
+1194 EAGKTVDTWTS
-1205 TKEEHYVSGLEEG
+1205 GKEEHYVSGLEEG
-1218 KKYTLIEETAPNGY
+1218 KKYTLIEETAPDGY

-1244 EKKNEAYIMKD
+1244 EKKNEAYIMK
-1255 KQVTVT
+1255 
-1261 KTEVSGTDE
+1261 
-1270 VEGAK
+1270 
-1275 MTVTDEK
+1275 
-1282 GKTVDEW
+1282 
-1289 TSTKEEHYVSG
+1289 
-1300 LEEGKTYILTETTA
+1300 
-1314 PNGYVKAESIEFTVS
+1314 
-1329 KDKVNQKVNMLDKQV
+1329 DKQV

-1393 TLIEENAPEG
+1393 TLIEETAPEG

-1410 TFTVTNEKIDQEVNM
+1410 TFTVTNEKVDQEVNM

-1453 DGNIVDKWTTDGTAH
+1453 DGNIVDKWITDGTAH

-1479 ILKET
+1479 IIKET

-1522 KVDAQTKNV
+1522 KVDAQTKKV
-1531 IKSKDFEFTMYSD
+1531 IRSKDFEFTMYSD
-1544 AECKNA
+1544 ADCKNA

-1565 KDLRYGTYYIKET
+1565 KNLRYGTYYIKET

>member
-13 ALSALMTLGVASQGI
+13 ALSALMTLGIASQGI

-43 STAYGSTCGKF
+43 SKAYGSTCGKF

-69 TPGSQDMN
+69 TPGSQNMN

-84 EAKYA
+84 EARYA

-155 NLVFSKHV
+155 NLVFSRHV
-163 VNTWYDKN
+163 VNTWYDQN
-171 AKTQKSESSRL
+171 AKIQKSESSRL
-182 NGPNKYHI
+182 NGPNGYHI

-203 ETRGWSGQVVDVYGG
+203 ETKGWAGQVVDVYGG

-250 NGNSKQQQIGTW
+250 NGDSRKQHVGTW

-278 AQLGSLKLRKTDTG
+278 AQLGSLKLRKTDKG

-309 RDITVTNG
+309 RDVTVTNG

-351 SANQTAETTITDE
+351 SANHTAETTITDE

-370 SIKKTDSKGNVQG
+370 SIKKSDSKGNVQG

-471 IQKTDTEGN
+471 IKKTDTEGN
-480 PLKGGEFGI
+480 PLKSGEFGI

-595 DNGGKV
+595 DNDGKV

-615 GLHEGCEYTLT
+615 
-626 ETTAPKGYVKAES
+626 
-639 IKFTVSTDKKD
+639 
-650 QTIVMKDKQFTA
+650 
-662 SKKDA
+662 
-667 SGKNY
+667 
-672 IEGAK
+672 
-677 LEVRDDQNRVVDSW
+677 
-691 TSTKE
+691 
-696 DHYVS
+696 
-701 GLEEGKTYRLVEA
+701 
-714 EAPKGYVKADDIF
+714 
-727 FTVSNEKKN
+727 
-736 ESVIMKD
+736 
-743 SKITA
+743 
-748 SKTDITGTKEIK
+748 
-760 GAVLTVTDN
+760 
-769 DGKVIDTWTSDGNPH
+769 
-784 AISGLHEGWEYTL
+784 GLHEGWEYTL

-808 AESIKFK
+808 AEPIKFTVSTDK
-815 AESGKDQKLVMKD
+815 KDQ
-828 GQFTAKKT
+828 T
-836 DVSGKNHVEGAKLE
+836 
-850 VRDEKNN
+850 
-857 VVDSWTTTK
+857 
-866 EDHYISGLEEGKTY
+866 
-880 RLVEA
+880 
-885 EAPKGYVKA
+885 
-894 SDVSFTVTADM
+894 
-905 ESATVV
+905 
-911 MKDAKITA
+911 
-919 KKTDISGT
+919 
-927 KEVEGAEMIVTD
+927 
-939 EKGTIVDKWISGK
+939 
-952 EEHSIS
+952 
-958 GLEAGKKYTLT
+958 
-969 EKTAP
+969 
-974 NSFVKAE
+974 
-981 SIEFTAGGDKNQSL
+981 L
-995 VMKDKQY
+995 VMKDKQF
-1002 TVSKKDASVKNYVEG
+1002 TASKKDVSGKNYVEG

-1024 EQDRVVDSWTTTK
+1024 DQNRVVDSWTSTK

-1109 DDKGTVVDKWTSGKE
+1109 DEKGKTVDEWTSGKE

-1133 GKRYTLTETT
+1133 GKKYTLTETT

-1162 QKLVMKD
+1162 QKLV
-1169 KQVTIT
+1169 
-1175 KTEVTGTK
+1175 
-1183 EIEGAKMTVKD
+1183 
-1194 ETGKTVDTWTS
+1194 
-1205 TKEEHYVSGLEEG
+1205 
-1218 KKYTLIEETAPNGY
+1218 
-1232 VKAESIEFTVSK
+1232 
-1244 EKKNEAYIMKD
+1244 MKD

-1289 TSTKEEHYVSG
+1289 TSGKEEHYVSG
-1300 LEEGKTYILTETTA
+1300 LEEGKTYTLTETTA

-1329 KDKVNQKVNMLDKQV
+1329 KDKVNQKVNMLDKQI

-1364 KDEDGNTVDTWVS
+1364 KDADGNTVDTWVS
-1377 GDKEHYVSGL
+1377 GEKEHYLSGL

-1393 TLIEENAPEG
+1393 TLIEETAPEG
-1403 YVRAEEI
+1403 YVRADEI
-1410 TFTVTNEKIDQEVNM
+1410 TFTVTKEKVDQEVNM
-1425 FDAQVKVTKTDAL
+1425 FDAQVKVTKTDVL

-1468 AVSGLDAGKEY
+1468 AVSGLDAGCEY

-1522 KVDAQTKNV
+1522 KVDAQTKKV
-1531 IKSKDFEFTMYSD
+1531 IRSKDFEFTMYSD

-1578 KAPTGYLLSKEVKKV
+1578 KAPSGYLLSKEVKKV
-1593 VVDDKLENVGKTY
+1593 VIDDNLENVGKTY
-1606 SFIYQDTPMPTT
+1606 SFVYQDTPMPTT
-1618 GVKTGDGTDIQKFTA
+1618 GVKTGDGTDIKKFTA

-1642 LLCVILILR
+1642 LICVILILR

>member
-28 STVEAFS
+28 STVQAAS
-35 AHVDYDGK
+35 YYVNNDGK

-69 TPGSQDMN
+69 TPGSQSMN
-77 AEIYTST
+77 AEIYHST
-84 EAKYA
+84 EARYA

-102 EEWSG
+102 EEWGG

-141 YNYATSKPDPLHQN
+141 YNYATSKPDPLNQN
-155 NLVFSKHV
+155 VLVFSKTV

-171 AKTQKSESSRL
+171 AKVQKSESSRL
-182 NGPNKYHI
+182 NGPSGYHI

-218 DTVHYEADAGYTGHA
+218 DTVHYEADAGYTGHV
-233 YSGYLQGG
+233 YSGYLKGG

-250 NGNSKQQQIGTW
+250 NGDSKKQHIGTW
-262 LTVDPGVNTFL
+262 ITEDPLVNTFL

-309 RDITVTNG
+309 RDVTVSNG
-317 EITVNEL
+317 EITVNDL
-324 PIGDYTVTEKTAPN
+324 TIGNYTITEKTAPN

-370 SIKKTDSKGNVQG
+370 SIRKSDSKGNVQG

-392 TVYGADGQEV
+392 TVYGADSQEV

-471 IQKTDTEGN
+471 IKKTDTEGN
-480 PLKGGEFGI
+480 PLKSGEFGI

-595 DNGGKV
+595 DNDGKV

-615 GLHEGCEYTLT
+615 GLHEGWEYTLT

-650 QTIVMKDKQFTA
+650 QTLVMKDKQFTA
-662 SKKDA
+662 SKKDV

-672 IEGAK
+672 VEGAK

-691 TSTKE
+691 TS
-696 DHYVS
+696 
-701 GLEEGKTYRLVEA
+701 
-714 EAPKGYVKADDIF
+714 
-727 FTVSNEKKN
+727 
-736 ESVIMKD
+736 
-743 SKITA
+743 
-748 SKTDITGTKEIK
+748 
-760 GAVLTVTDN
+760 
-769 DGKVIDTWTSDGNPH
+769 
-784 AISGLHEGWEYTL
+784 
-797 TETTA
+797 
-802 PKGYVK
+802 
-808 AESIKFK
+808 
-815 AESGKDQKLVMKD
+815 
-828 GQFTAKKT
+828 
-836 DVSGKNHVEGAKLE
+836 
-850 VRDEKNN
+850 
-857 VVDSWTTTK
+857 
-866 EDHYISGLEEGKTY
+866 
-880 RLVEA
+880 
-885 EAPKGYVKA
+885 
-894 SDVSFTVTADM
+894 
-905 ESATVV
+905 
-911 MKDAKITA
+911 
-919 KKTDISGT
+919 
-927 KEVEGAEMIVTD
+927 
-939 EKGTIVDKWISGK
+939 
-952 EEHSIS
+952 
-958 GLEAGKKYTLT
+958 
-969 EKTAP
+969 
-974 NSFVKAE
+974 
-981 SIEFTAGGDKNQSL
+981 
-995 VMKDKQY
+995 
-1002 TVSKKDASVKNYVEG
+1002 
-1017 AKLEVRD
+1017 
-1024 EQDRVVDSWTTTK
+1024 TK

-1091 KREITGTKEIEGA
+1091 KREITGT
-1104 KMTVT
+1104 
-1109 DDKGTVVDKWTSGKE
+1109 
-1124 EHSISGLEE
+1124 
-1133 GKRYTLTETT
+1133 
-1143 APKGYVKAE
+1143 
-1152 SIEFTAGDKD
+1152 
-1162 QKLVMKD
+1162 
-1169 KQVTIT
+1169 
-1175 KTEVTGTK
+1175 
-1183 EIEGAKMTVKD
+1183 
-1194 ETGKTVDTWTS
+1194 
-1205 TKEEHYVSGLEEG
+1205 
-1218 KKYTLIEETAPNGY
+1218 
-1232 VKAESIEFTVSK
+1232 
-1244 EKKNEAYIMKD
+1244 
-1255 KQVTVT
+1255 
-1261 KTEVSGTDE
+1261 
-1270 VEGAK
+1270 
-1275 MTVTDEK
+1275 
-1282 GKTVDEW
+1282 
-1289 TSTKEEHYVSG
+1289 
-1300 LEEGKTYILTETTA
+1300 
-1314 PNGYVKAESIEFTVS
+1314 
-1329 KDKVNQKVNMLDKQV
+1329 
-1344 SVTKTD
+1344 
-1350 ITGTQEV
+1350 QEV

-1393 TLIEENAPEG
+1393 TLIEETAPEG

-1410 TFTVTNEKIDQEVNM
+1410 TFTVTNEKVDQEVNM

-1453 DGNIVDKWTTDGTAH
+1453 DGNIVDKWITDGTAH

-1479 ILKET
+1479 IIKET

-1522 KVDAQTKNV
+1522 KVDAQTKKV
-1531 IKSKDFEFTMYSD
+1531 IRSKDFEFTMYSD
-1544 AECKNA
+1544 ADCKNA

-1565 KDLRYGTYYIKET
+1565 KNLRYGTYYIKET

>member
-28 STVEAFS
+28 NSVEAS
-35 AHVDYDGK
+35 GTYELKYYGQSKGLGLECGNYTIDGRRGWCIEHEK
-43 STAYGSTCGKF
+43 DSPPSGF
-54 RINGRQAWCLEHAKK
+54 VNG
-69 TPGSQDMN
+69 
-77 AEIYTST
+77 EIYHGTDATS
-84 EAKYA
+84 A
-89 NIRKIMYYGWFGY
+89 NIRKIMYYGWEGF
-102 EEWSG
+102 EPWSG
-107 LHGKSDNEK
+107 LNTLSDAEK
-116 NVIMSKALSHAYSG
+116 NSLMSMSLSCAYSG
-130 SSISKGIMTDF
+130 TKIRNATIKNF
-141 YNYATSKPDPLHQN
+141 YNYATSQPDPQN
-155 NLVFSKHV
+155 KNILKFSKQI
-163 VNTWYDKN
+163 VNTWYDQN
-171 AKTQKSESSRL
+171 AKVQKSESSRL
-182 NGPNKYHI
+182 NGPNGAHV
-190 TINTQTNRVKVVN
+190 TINPQTSKVRVVN
-203 ETRGWSGQVVDVYGG
+203 ETRGTSGQIVDVYAG
-218 DTVHYEADAGYTGHA
+218 DTVHYEADADYTGNS
-233 YSGYLQGG
+233 YSGWLKGG
-241 FTFAPLIAW
+241 FSFAPLIVH
-250 NGNSKQQQIGTW
+250 NGNSKQQHIGVWITTNP
-262 LTVDPGVNTFL
+262 LEPTCL
-273 NADFR
+273 NADFK
-278 AQLGSLKLRKTDTG
+278 AVVGSLKLRKTDTG

-309 RDITVTNG
+309 KDVTVANG
-317 EITVNEL
+317 EITVNDL
-324 PIGDYTVTEKTAPN
+324 TIGDYTITEKTAPN

-351 SANQTAETTITDE
+351 VAGQTAETTITDE

-370 SIKKTDSKGNVQG
+370 SIKKSDSKGNIQG

-392 TVYGADGQEV
+392 TVYGPDGQEV

-471 IQKTDTEGN
+471 IKKTDTEGN
-480 PLKGGEFGI
+480 PLKSGEFGI

-515 SGVARSDDL
+515 SGVARSGDL

-532 EISAPTQEAGNSHN
+532 EISAPTQETGNSHN

-595 DNGGKV
+595 DNDGKV

-615 GLHEGCEYTLT
+615 GLHEGSEYTLT

-650 QTIVMKDKQFTA
+650 QTLVMKDKQFTA
-662 SKKDA
+662 SKKDV

-672 IEGAK
+672 VEGAK
-677 LEVRDDQNRVVDSW
+677 FEVRDDQNRVVDSW

-714 EAPKGYVKADDIF
+714 EAPNGYVKAKDVF

-736 ESVIMKD
+736 ESV
-743 SKITA
+743 
-748 SKTDITGTKEIK
+748 
-760 GAVLTVTDN
+760 
-769 DGKVIDTWTSDGNPH
+769 
-784 AISGLHEGWEYTL
+784 
-797 TETTA
+797 
-802 PKGYVK
+802 
-808 AESIKFK
+808 
-815 AESGKDQKLVMKD
+815 
-828 GQFTAKKT
+828 
-836 DVSGKNHVEGAKLE
+836 
-850 VRDEKNN
+850 
-857 VVDSWTTTK
+857 
-866 EDHYISGLEEGKTY
+866 
-880 RLVEA
+880 
-885 EAPKGYVKA
+885 
-894 SDVSFTVTADM
+894 
-905 ESATVV
+905 V
-911 MKDAKITA
+911 MKDA
-919 KKTDISGT
+919 
-927 KEVEGAEMIVTD
+927 
-939 EKGTIVDKWISGK
+939 
-952 EEHSIS
+952 
-958 GLEAGKKYTLT
+958 
-969 EKTAP
+969 
-974 NSFVKAE
+974 
-981 SIEFTAGGDKNQSL
+981 
-995 VMKDKQY
+995 
-1002 TVSKKDASVKNYVEG
+1002 
-1017 AKLEVRD
+1017 R
-1024 EQDRVVDSWTTTK
+1024 
-1037 EDHYVSGLEEGK
+1037 
-1049 TYRLVEVEAPK
+1049 
-1060 GYVKASDIYFTVSK
+1060 
-1074 DKKNET
+1074 
-1080 VVMKDAKITAS
+1080 ITAS
-1091 KREITGTKEIEGA
+1091 
-1104 KMTVT
+1104 
-1109 DDKGTVVDKWTSGKE
+1109 
-1124 EHSISGLEE
+1124 
-1133 GKRYTLTETT
+1133 
-1143 APKGYVKAE
+1143 
-1152 SIEFTAGDKD
+1152 
-1162 QKLVMKD
+1162 
-1169 KQVTIT
+1169 

-1218 KKYTLIEETAPNGY
+1218 KTYTLIEETAP
-1232 VKAESIEFTVSK
+1232 
-1244 EKKNEAYIMKD
+1244 
-1255 KQVTVT
+1255 
-1261 KTEVSGTDE
+1261 
-1270 VEGAK
+1270 
-1275 MTVTDEK
+1275 
-1282 GKTVDEW
+1282 
-1289 TSTKEEHYVSG
+1289 
-1300 LEEGKTYILTETTA
+1300 
-1314 PNGYVKAESIEFTVS
+1314 
-1329 KDKVNQKVNMLDKQV
+1329 
-1344 SVTKTD
+1344 
-1350 ITGTQEV
+1350 
-1357 PGATLTV
+1357 
-1364 KDEDGNTVDTWVS
+1364 
-1377 GDKEHYVSGL
+1377 
-1387 EEGKTY
+1387 
-1393 TLIEENAPEG
+1393 EG
-1403 YVRAEEI
+1403 YVRADEI
-1410 TFTVTNEKIDQEVNM
+1410 TFTVTKEKVDQEVNM

-1468 AVSGLDAGKEY
+1468 AVSGLDAGCEY
-1479 ILKET
+1479 VLKET

-1522 KVDAQTKNV
+1522 KVDAQTKKV
-1531 IKSKDFEFTMYSD
+1531 IRSKDFEFTMYSD

-1565 KDLRYGTYYIKET
+1565 KNLRYGTYYIKET

>member
-28 STVEAFS
+28 NSVEAS
-35 AHVDYDGK
+35 GTYELKYYGQSKGLGLECGNYTIDGRRGWCIEHK
-43 STAYGSTCGKF
+43 KDSPPSGF
-54 RINGRQAWCLEHAKK
+54 VNG
-69 TPGSQDMN
+69 
-77 AEIYTST
+77 EIYHGTDATS
-84 EAKYA
+84 A
-89 NIRKIMYYGWFGY
+89 NIRKIMYYGWEGF
-102 EEWSG
+102 EPWSG
-107 LHGKSDNEK
+107 LNTLSDAEK
-116 NVIMSKALSHAYSG
+116 NSLMSMSLSCAYSG
-130 SSISKGIMTDF
+130 TKIRNATIKNF
-141 YNYATSKPDPLHQN
+141 YNYATSQPDPQN
-155 NLVFSKHV
+155 KNILKFSKQI
-163 VNTWYDKN
+163 VNTWYDQN
-171 AKTQKSESSRL
+171 AKVQKSESSRL
-182 NGPNKYHI
+182 NGPNGAHV
-190 TINTQTNRVKVVN
+190 TINPQTSKVRVVN
-203 ETRGWSGQVVDVYGG
+203 ETRGTSGQIVDVYAG
-218 DTVHYEADAGYTGHA
+218 DTVHYEADADYTGNS
-233 YSGYLQGG
+233 YSGWLKGG
-241 FTFAPLIAW
+241 FSFAPLIVH
-250 NGNSKQQQIGTW
+250 NGNSKQQHIGAWITTAP
-262 LTVDPGVNTFL
+262 LEPTCL
-273 NADFR
+273 NADFK
-278 AQLGSLKLRKTDTG
+278 AVVGSLKLRKTDTG

-309 RDITVTNG
+309 KDVTVANG
-317 EITVNEL
+317 EITVNDL
-324 PIGDYTVTEKTAPN
+324 TIGDYTITEKTAPN

-351 SANQTAETTITDE
+351 VAGQTAETTITDE

-370 SIKKTDSKGNVQG
+370 SIKKSDSKGNIQG

-392 TVYGADGQEV
+392 TVYGPDGQEV

-449 QNTAIILGNVDSK
+449 QNTAIILSNVDSK

-471 IQKTDTEGN
+471 IKKTDTEGN
-480 PLKGGEFGI
+480 PLKSGEFGI

-551 DTQYVKINGKNKTDT
+551 DTKYVKINGKNKTDT

-595 DNGGKV
+595 DNDGKV

-615 GLHEGCEYTLT
+615 GLHEGWEYTLT

-650 QTIVMKDKQFTA
+650 QTLVMKDKQFTA
-662 SKKDA
+662 SKKDV

-672 IEGAK
+672 VEGAK

-736 ESVIMKD
+736 E
-743 SKITA
+743 
-748 SKTDITGTKEIK
+748 
-760 GAVLTVTDN
+760 
-769 DGKVIDTWTSDGNPH
+769 
-784 AISGLHEGWEYTL
+784 
-797 TETTA
+797 
-802 PKGYVK
+802 
-808 AESIKFK
+808 
-815 AESGKDQKLVMKD
+815 
-828 GQFTAKKT
+828 
-836 DVSGKNHVEGAKLE
+836 
-850 VRDEKNN
+850 
-857 VVDSWTTTK
+857 
-866 EDHYISGLEEGKTY
+866 
-880 RLVEA
+880 
-885 EAPKGYVKA
+885 
-894 SDVSFTVTADM
+894 
-905 ESATVV
+905 
-911 MKDAKITA
+911 
-919 KKTDISGT
+919 
-927 KEVEGAEMIVTD
+927 
-939 EKGTIVDKWISGK
+939 
-952 EEHSIS
+952 
-958 GLEAGKKYTLT
+958 
-969 EKTAP
+969 
-974 NSFVKAE
+974 
-981 SIEFTAGGDKNQSL
+981 
-995 VMKDKQY
+995 
-1002 TVSKKDASVKNYVEG
+1002 
-1017 AKLEVRD
+1017 
-1024 EQDRVVDSWTTTK
+1024 
-1037 EDHYVSGLEEGK
+1037 
-1049 TYRLVEVEAPK
+1049 
-1060 GYVKASDIYFTVSK
+1060 
-1074 DKKNET
+1074 
-1080 VVMKDAKITAS
+1080 
-1091 KREITGTKEIEGA
+1091 
-1104 KMTVT
+1104 
-1109 DDKGTVVDKWTSGKE
+1109 
-1124 EHSISGLEE
+1124 
-1133 GKRYTLTETT
+1133 
-1143 APKGYVKAE
+1143 
-1152 SIEFTAGDKD
+1152 
-1162 QKLVMKD
+1162 
-1169 KQVTIT
+1169 
-1175 KTEVTGTK
+1175 
-1183 EIEGAKMTVKD
+1183 
-1194 ETGKTVDTWTS
+1194 
-1205 TKEEHYVSGLEEG
+1205 
-1218 KKYTLIEETAPNGY
+1218 
-1232 VKAESIEFTVSK
+1232 
-1244 EKKNEAYIMKD
+1244 AYIMK
-1255 KQVTVT
+1255 
-1261 KTEVSGTDE
+1261 
-1270 VEGAK
+1270 
-1275 MTVTDEK
+1275 
-1282 GKTVDEW
+1282 
-1289 TSTKEEHYVSG
+1289 
-1300 LEEGKTYILTETTA
+1300 
-1314 PNGYVKAESIEFTVS
+1314 
-1329 KDKVNQKVNMLDKQV
+1329 DKQV

-1377 GDKEHYVSGL
+1377 GDKEHHVSGL

-1393 TLIEENAPEG
+1393 TLIEETAPEG

-1410 TFTVTNEKIDQEVNM
+1410 TFTVTKEKVDQEVNM

-1468 AVSGLDAGKEY
+1468 AVSGLDAGCEY

-1522 KVDAQTKNV
+1522 KVDAQTKKV
-1531 IKSKDFEFTMYSD
+1531 IRSKDFEFTMYSD
-1544 AECKNA
+1544 ADCKNA

-1565 KDLRYGTYYIKET
+1565 KNLRYGTYYIKET

>member
-13 ALSALMTLGVASQGI
+13 ALSALMTLGIASQGI

-84 EAKYA
+84 DARYA

-155 NLVFSKHV
+155 NLVFSKYV
-163 VNTWYDKN
+163 VNTWYDQN
-171 AKTQKSESSRL
+171 AKIQKSESSRL
-182 NGPNKYHI
+182 NGPNGYHI

-203 ETRGWSGQVVDVYGG
+203 ETKGWAGQVVDVYGG

-233 YSGYLQGG
+233 YSGYLKGG
-241 FTFAPLIAW
+241 FTFAPLIAY

-273 NADFR
+273 NAEFR
-278 AQLGSLKLRKTDTG
+278 AQLGSLKLRKTDKG

-309 RDITVTNG
+309 RDVTVTNG

-370 SIKKTDSKGNVQG
+370 SIKKSDSKGNVQG

-392 TVYGADGQEV
+392 TVYSADGQEV

-471 IQKTDTEGN
+471 IKKTDTEGN
-480 PLKGGEFGI
+480 PLKSGEFGI

-566 VTFVDKKVT
+566 LTFVNKKVT

-581 TGTDEIKGAVMTVT
+581 TGTDEIKGAVMIVT
-595 DNGGKV
+595 DNDGKV

-615 GLHEGCEYTLT
+615 GLHEGWEYTLT

-650 QTIVMKDKQFTA
+650 QTLVMKDKQFTA
-662 SKKDA
+662 SKKDV

-672 IEGAK
+672 VEGAK

-701 GLEEGKTYRLVEA
+701 GLEEGKTY
-714 EAPKGYVKADDIF
+714 
-727 FTVSNEKKN
+727 
-736 ESVIMKD
+736 
-743 SKITA
+743 
-748 SKTDITGTKEIK
+748 
-760 GAVLTVTDN
+760 
-769 DGKVIDTWTSDGNPH
+769 
-784 AISGLHEGWEYTL
+784 TL
-797 TETTA
+797 TET
-802 PKGYVK
+802 
-808 AESIKFK
+808 
-815 AESGKDQKLVMKD
+815 
-828 GQFTAKKT
+828 
-836 DVSGKNHVEGAKLE
+836 
-850 VRDEKNN
+850 
-857 VVDSWTTTK
+857 
-866 EDHYISGLEEGKTY
+866 
-880 RLVEA
+880 
-885 EAPKGYVKA
+885 
-894 SDVSFTVTADM
+894 
-905 ESATVV
+905 
-911 MKDAKITA
+911 
-919 KKTDISGT
+919 
-927 KEVEGAEMIVTD
+927 
-939 EKGTIVDKWISGK
+939 
-952 EEHSIS
+952 
-958 GLEAGKKYTLT
+958 
-969 EKTAP
+969 
-974 NSFVKAE
+974 
-981 SIEFTAGGDKNQSL
+981 
-995 VMKDKQY
+995 
-1002 TVSKKDASVKNYVEG
+1002 
-1017 AKLEVRD
+1017 
-1024 EQDRVVDSWTTTK
+1024 
-1037 EDHYVSGLEEGK
+1037 
-1049 TYRLVEVEAPK
+1049 
-1060 GYVKASDIYFTVSK
+1060 
-1074 DKKNET
+1074 
-1080 VVMKDAKITAS
+1080 
-1091 KREITGTKEIEGA
+1091 
-1104 KMTVT
+1104 
-1109 DDKGTVVDKWTSGKE
+1109 
-1124 EHSISGLEE
+1124 
-1133 GKRYTLTETT
+1133 
-1143 APKGYVKAE
+1143 
-1152 SIEFTAGDKD
+1152 
-1162 QKLVMKD
+1162 
-1169 KQVTIT
+1169 
-1175 KTEVTGTK
+1175 
-1183 EIEGAKMTVKD
+1183 
-1194 ETGKTVDTWTS
+1194 
-1205 TKEEHYVSGLEEG
+1205 
-1218 KKYTLIEETAPNGY
+1218 TAPNGY
-1232 VKAESIEFTVSK
+1232 VKAKSIEFTVSK
-1244 EKKNEAYIMKD
+1244 EKKNEAYIMK
-1255 KQVTVT
+1255 
-1261 KTEVSGTDE
+1261 
-1270 VEGAK
+1270 
-1275 MTVTDEK
+1275 
-1282 GKTVDEW
+1282 
-1289 TSTKEEHYVSG
+1289 
-1300 LEEGKTYILTETTA
+1300 
-1314 PNGYVKAESIEFTVS
+1314 
-1329 KDKVNQKVNMLDKQV
+1329 DKQV

-1393 TLIEENAPEG
+1393 TLIEETAPEG

-1410 TFTVTNEKIDQEVNM
+1410 TFTVTNEKVDQEVNM
-1425 FDAQVKVTKTDAL
+1425 FDAQVKVSKTDAL

-1468 AVSGLDAGKEY
+1468 AVSGLDAGSEY

-1522 KVDAQTKNV
+1522 KVDAQTKKV
-1531 IKSKDFEFTMYSD
+1531 IRSKDFEFTMYSD
-1544 AECKNA
+1544 GECKNA

-1642 LLCVILILR
+1642 LICVILILR

>member
-84 EAKYA
+84 EARYA

-155 NLVFSKHV
+155 NLVFSKYV
-163 VNTWYDKN
+163 VNTWYDQN
-171 AKTQKSESSRL
+171 AKIQKSESSRL
-182 NGPNKYHI
+182 NGPNGYHI

-203 ETRGWSGQVVDVYGG
+203 ETKGWAGQVVDVYGG
-218 DTVHYEADAGYTGHA
+218 DTVHYEADAGYTGHV

-241 FTFAPLIAW
+241 FTFAPLIAY

-292 GKLLDGAVFHVS
+292 GKLLNGAVFHVS
-304 GNGYD
+304 GNGYEQD
-309 RDITVTNG
+309 VTVANG

-324 PIGDYTVTEKTAPN
+324 PAGDYTITEKTAPN

-351 SANQTAETTITDE
+351 VAGQTVETTITDE

-370 SIKKTDSKGNVQG
+370 SIKKSDSKGNVQG

-392 TVYGADGQEV
+392 TVYGAYGQEV

-471 IQKTDTEGN
+471 IKKTDTEGN
-480 PLKGGEFGI
+480 PLKSGEFGI

-532 EISAPTQEAGNSHN
+532 EISAPTQEAGNIHN

-581 TGTDEIKGAVMTVT
+581 TGTDEIEGAVMTVT
-595 DNGGKV
+595 DNDGKV

-615 GLHEGCEYTLT
+615 GLHEGWEYTLT

-650 QTIVMKDKQFTA
+650 QTLVMKDKQFTA
-662 SKKDA
+662 SKKDV

-672 IEGAK
+672 VEGAK

-815 AESGKDQKLVMKD
+815 AESGKDQKLVMRD
-828 GQFTAKKT
+828 AQFTAKKT

-866 EDHYISGLEEGKTY
+866 EDHYVSGLEEGKTY

-1152 SIEFTAGDKD
+1152 SIEFIAGDKD

-1218 KKYTLIEETAPNGY
+1218 KKYTLIEETAPDGY

-1244 EKKNEAYIMKD
+1244 EKKNEAYIMK
-1255 KQVTVT
+1255 
-1261 KTEVSGTDE
+1261 
-1270 VEGAK
+1270 
-1275 MTVTDEK
+1275 
-1282 GKTVDEW
+1282 
-1289 TSTKEEHYVSG
+1289 
-1300 LEEGKTYILTETTA
+1300 
-1314 PNGYVKAESIEFTVS
+1314 
-1329 KDKVNQKVNMLDKQV
+1329 DKQV

-1393 TLIEENAPEG
+1393 TLIEETAPEG
-1403 YVRAEEI
+1403 YVRAAEI
-1410 TFTVTNEKIDQEVNM
+1410 TFTVTNEKVDQEVNM

-1438 TGDAVKGAEFTVFDK
+1438 TGNAVKGAEFTVFDK
-1453 DGNIVDKWTTDGTAH
+1453 DGNIVDKWITDGTAH

-1479 ILKET
+1479 IIKET

-1522 KVDAQTKNV
+1522 KVDAQTKKV
-1531 IKSKDFEFTMYSD
+1531 IRSKDFEFTMYSD
-1544 AECKNA
+1544 ADCKNA

-1565 KDLRYGTYYIKET
+1565 KNLRYGTYYIKET

-1642 LLCVILILR
+1642 LICVILILR

>member
-218 DTVHYEADAGYTGHA
+218 DTVHYEADAGYTGHV
-233 YSGYLQGG
+233 YSGYLKGG
-241 FTFAPLIAW
+241 FTFAPLIAY

-309 RDITVTNG
+309 RDVTVTNG

-370 SIKKTDSKGNVQG
+370 SIKKSDSKGNVQG

-471 IQKTDTEGN
+471 IKKTDTEGN
-480 PLKGGEFGI
+480 PLKSGEFGI

-532 EISAPTQEAGNSHN
+532 EISAPTQEDGNSHN

-595 DNGGKV
+595 DNDGKV

-615 GLHEGCEYTLT
+615 GLHEGWEYTLT

-650 QTIVMKDKQFTA
+650 QTLVMKDKQFTA
-662 SKKDA
+662 SKKDV

-672 IEGAK
+672 VEGAK

-748 SKTDITGTKEIK
+748 SKTDITGTKKIK

-880 RLVEA
+880 
-885 EAPKGYVKA
+885 
-894 SDVSFTVTADM
+894 
-905 ESATVV
+905 
-911 MKDAKITA
+911 
-919 KKTDISGT
+919 
-927 KEVEGAEMIVTD
+927 
-939 EKGTIVDKWISGK
+939 
-952 EEHSIS
+952 
-958 GLEAGKKYTLT
+958 
-969 EKTAP
+969 
-974 NSFVKAE
+974 
-981 SIEFTAGGDKNQSL
+981 
-995 VMKDKQY
+995 
-1002 TVSKKDASVKNYVEG
+1002 
-1017 AKLEVRD
+1017 
-1024 EQDRVVDSWTTTK
+1024 
-1037 EDHYVSGLEEGK
+1037 
-1049 TYRLVEVEAPK
+1049 
-1060 GYVKASDIYFTVSK
+1060 
-1074 DKKNET
+1074 
-1080 VVMKDAKITAS
+1080 
-1091 KREITGTKEIEGA
+1091 
-1104 KMTVT
+1104 
-1109 DDKGTVVDKWTSGKE
+1109 
-1124 EHSISGLEE
+1124 
-1133 GKRYTLTETT
+1133 
-1143 APKGYVKAE
+1143 
-1152 SIEFTAGDKD
+1152 
-1162 QKLVMKD
+1162 
-1169 KQVTIT
+1169 
-1175 KTEVTGTK
+1175 
-1183 EIEGAKMTVKD
+1183 
-1194 ETGKTVDTWTS
+1194 
-1205 TKEEHYVSGLEEG
+1205 
-1218 KKYTLIEETAPNGY
+1218 TLIEET
-1232 VKAESIEFTVSK
+1232 
-1244 EKKNEAYIMKD
+1244 
-1255 KQVTVT
+1255 
-1261 KTEVSGTDE
+1261 
-1270 VEGAK
+1270 
-1275 MTVTDEK
+1275 
-1282 GKTVDEW
+1282 
-1289 TSTKEEHYVSG
+1289 
-1300 LEEGKTYILTETTA
+1300 
-1314 PNGYVKAESIEFTVS
+1314 
-1329 KDKVNQKVNMLDKQV
+1329 
-1344 SVTKTD
+1344 
-1350 ITGTQEV
+1350 
-1357 PGATLTV
+1357 
-1364 KDEDGNTVDTWVS
+1364 
-1377 GDKEHYVSGL
+1377 
-1387 EEGKTY
+1387 
-1393 TLIEENAPEG
+1393 APEG

-1410 TFTVTNEKIDQEVNM
+1410 TFTVTNEKVDQEVNM
-1425 FDAQVKVTKTDAL
+1425 FDAQVKVSKTDAL

-1479 ILKET
+1479 IIKET

-1522 KVDAQTKNV
+1522 KVDAQTKKV
-1531 IKSKDFEFTMYSD
+1531 IRSKDFEFTMYSD
-1544 AECKNA
+1544 EECKNA

-1565 KDLRYGTYYIKET
+1565 KNLRYGTYYIKET

-1642 LLCVILILR
+1642 LICVILILR

>member
-28 STVEAFS
+28 NSVEAS
-35 AHVDYDGK
+35 GTYELKYYGQSKGLGSECGNYTIDGRRGWCIEHK
-43 STAYGSTCGKF
+43 KDSPPSGF
-54 RINGRQAWCLEHAKK
+54 VNG
-69 TPGSQDMN
+69 
-77 AEIYTST
+77 EIYHGTDATS
-84 EAKYA
+84 A
-89 NIRKIMYYGWFGY
+89 NIRKIMYYGWEGF
-102 EEWSG
+102 EPWSG
-107 LHGKSDNEK
+107 LNTLSDAEK
-116 NVIMSKALSHAYSG
+116 NSLMSMSLSCAYSG
-130 SSISKGIMTDF
+130 TKIRNATIKNF
-141 YNYATSKPDPLHQN
+141 YNYATSQPDPQN
-155 NLVFSKHV
+155 KNILKFSKQI
-163 VNTWYDKN
+163 VNTWYDQN
-171 AKTQKSESSRL
+171 AKVQKSESSRL
-182 NGPNKYHI
+182 NGPNGAHV
-190 TINTQTNRVKVVN
+190 TINPQTSKVRVVN
-203 ETRGWSGQVVDVYGG
+203 ETRGTSGQIVDVYAG
-218 DTVHYEADAGYTGHA
+218 DTVHYEADADYTGNS
-233 YSGYLQGG
+233 YSGWLKGG
-241 FTFAPLIAW
+241 FSFAPLIVH
-250 NGNSKQQQIGTW
+250 NGNSKQQHIGAWIT
-262 LTVDPGVNTFL
+262 TDPLEPTCL
-273 NADFR
+273 NADFK
-278 AQLGSLKLRKTDTG
+278 AVVGSLKLRKTDTG

-309 RDITVTNG
+309 KDVTVANG
-317 EITVNEL
+317 EITVNDL
-324 PIGDYTVTEKTAPN
+324 TIGDYTITEKTAPN

-351 SANQTAETTITDE
+351 VAGQTAETTITDE

-370 SIKKTDSKGNVQG
+370 SIKKSDSKGNIQG

-392 TVYGADGQEV
+392 TVYGPDGQEV

-471 IQKTDTEGN
+471 IKKTDTEGN
-480 PLKGGEFGI
+480 PLKSGEFGI

-515 SGVARSDDL
+515 SGVARSGDL

-581 TGTDEIKGAVMTVT
+581 TGTKEIKGAVMTVT

-615 GLHEGCEYTLT
+615 GLHEGWEYTLT
-626 ETTAPKGYVKAES
+626 ETTAPKGYVKADS

-650 QTIVMKDKQFTA
+650 QTLVMKDKQFTA
-662 SKKDA
+662 SKKDV

-672 IEGAK
+672 VEGAK

-974 NSFVKAE
+974 NSFVKAK

-1104 KMTVT
+1104 KMTV
-1109 DDKGTVVDKWTSGKE
+1109 
-1124 EHSISGLEE
+1124 
-1133 GKRYTLTETT
+1133 
-1143 APKGYVKAE
+1143 
-1152 SIEFTAGDKD
+1152 
-1162 QKLVMKD
+1162 
-1169 KQVTIT
+1169 
-1175 KTEVTGTK
+1175 
-1183 EIEGAKMTVKD
+1183 KD
-1194 ETGKTVDTWTS
+1194 EAGKTVDTWTS
-1205 TKEEHYVSGLEEG
+1205 GKEEHYVSGLEEG
-1218 KKYTLIEETAPNGY
+1218 KKYTLIEETAPDGY

-1244 EKKNEAYIMKD
+1244 EKKNEAYIMK
-1255 KQVTVT
+1255 
-1261 KTEVSGTDE
+1261 
-1270 VEGAK
+1270 
-1275 MTVTDEK
+1275 
-1282 GKTVDEW
+1282 
-1289 TSTKEEHYVSG
+1289 
-1300 LEEGKTYILTETTA
+1300 
-1314 PNGYVKAESIEFTVS
+1314 
-1329 KDKVNQKVNMLDKQV
+1329 DKQV

-1393 TLIEENAPEG
+1393 TLIEETAPEG
-1403 YVRAEEI
+1403 YVRADEI
-1410 TFTVTNEKIDQEVNM
+1410 TFTVTNEKVDQEVNM

-1453 DGNIVDKWTTDGTAH
+1453 DGNIVDKWITDGTAH

-1479 ILKET
+1479 IIKET

-1522 KVDAQTKNV
+1522 KVDAQTKKV
-1531 IKSKDFEFTMYSD
+1531 IRSKDFEFTMYSD
-1544 AECKNA
+1544 ADCKNA

-1565 KDLRYGTYYIKET
+1565 KNLRYGTYYIKET

>member
-28 STVEAFS
+28 STVQAAS
-35 AHVDYDGK
+35 YYVNYDGK

-69 TPGSQDMN
+69 TPGSQSMN
-77 AEIYTST
+77 AEIYHST
-84 EAKYA
+84 EARYA

-102 EEWSG
+102 EEWGG

-141 YNYATSKPDPLHQN
+141 YNYATSKPDPLNQN
-155 NLVFSKHV
+155 VLVFSKMV

-171 AKTQKSESSRL
+171 AKVQKSESSRL
-182 NGPNKYHI
+182 NGPSGYHI

-218 DTVHYEADAGYTGHA
+218 DTVHYEADAGYTGHV
-233 YSGYLQGG
+233 YSGYLKGG

-250 NGNSKQQQIGTW
+250 NGDSKKQHVGTW
-262 LTVDPGVNTFL
+262 ITEDPLVNTFL

-309 RDITVTNG
+309 RDVTVSNG
-317 EITVNEL
+317 EITVNDL
-324 PIGDYTVTEKTAPN
+324 TIGDYTITEKTAPN

-370 SIKKTDSKGNVQG
+370 SIRKSDSKGNVQG

-392 TVYGADGQEV
+392 TVYGADSQEV

-471 IQKTDTEGN
+471 IKKTDTEGN
-480 PLKGGEFGI
+480 PLKSGEFGI

-515 SGVARSDDL
+515 SGVARSGDL

-551 DTQYVKINGKNKTDT
+551 DTKYVKINGKNKTDT

-595 DNGGKV
+595 DNDGKV

-615 GLHEGCEYTLT
+615 GLHEGWEYTLT
-626 ETTAPKGYVKAES
+626 ETTAPKGYVKADS

-650 QTIVMKDKQFTA
+650 QTLVMKDKQFTA
-662 SKKDA
+662 SKKDV

-672 IEGAK
+672 VEGAK

-714 EAPKGYVKADDIF
+714 EAPKGYVKAKDVF

-736 ESVIMKD
+736 ESV
-743 SKITA
+743 
-748 SKTDITGTKEIK
+748 
-760 GAVLTVTDN
+760 
-769 DGKVIDTWTSDGNPH
+769 
-784 AISGLHEGWEYTL
+784 
-797 TETTA
+797 
-802 PKGYVK
+802 
-808 AESIKFK
+808 
-815 AESGKDQKLVMKD
+815 
-828 GQFTAKKT
+828 
-836 DVSGKNHVEGAKLE
+836 
-850 VRDEKNN
+850 
-857 VVDSWTTTK
+857 
-866 EDHYISGLEEGKTY
+866 
-880 RLVEA
+880 
-885 EAPKGYVKA
+885 
-894 SDVSFTVTADM
+894 
-905 ESATVV
+905 
-911 MKDAKITA
+911 
-919 KKTDISGT
+919 
-927 KEVEGAEMIVTD
+927 
-939 EKGTIVDKWISGK
+939 
-952 EEHSIS
+952 
-958 GLEAGKKYTLT
+958 
-969 EKTAP
+969 
-974 NSFVKAE
+974 
-981 SIEFTAGGDKNQSL
+981 
-995 VMKDKQY
+995 
-1002 TVSKKDASVKNYVEG
+1002 
-1017 AKLEVRD
+1017 
-1024 EQDRVVDSWTTTK
+1024 
-1037 EDHYVSGLEEGK
+1037 
-1049 TYRLVEVEAPK
+1049 
-1060 GYVKASDIYFTVSK
+1060 
-1074 DKKNET
+1074 
-1080 VVMKDAKITAS
+1080 VMKDAKITAS
-1091 KREITGTKEIEGA
+1091 KTEVTGTKEVEGA

-1109 DDKGTVVDKWTSGKE
+1109 DEKGKTVDEWTSGKE

-1133 GKRYTLTETT
+1133 GKKYTLTETT

-1218 KKYTLIEETAPNGY
+1218 KKYTLIEETAPEGY

-1255 KQVTVT
+1255 KQVT
-1261 KTEVSGTDE
+1261 
-1270 VEGAK
+1270 
-1275 MTVTDEK
+1275 
-1282 GKTVDEW
+1282 
-1289 TSTKEEHYVSG
+1289 
-1300 LEEGKTYILTETTA
+1300 
-1314 PNGYVKAESIEFTVS
+1314 
-1329 KDKVNQKVNMLDKQV
+1329 
-1344 SVTKTD
+1344 VTKTD

-1393 TLIEENAPEG
+1393 TLIEETAPEG
-1403 YVRAEEI
+1403 YVRADEI
-1410 TFTVTNEKIDQEVNM
+1410 TFTVTKEKGDQEVNM

-1468 AVSGLDAGKEY
+1468 AVSGLDAGCEY
-1479 ILKET
+1479 VLKET

-1505 MDVEIKEQPVLT
+1505 MDVEIEEQPVLT

-1522 KVDAQTKNV
+1522 KVDAQTKKV
-1531 IKSKDFEFTMYSD
+1531 IRSKDFEFTMYSD

-1565 KDLRYGTYYIKET
+1565 KNLRYGTYYIKET

>member
-13 ALSALMTLGVASQGI
+13 ALSALMTLGVVSQSLNI
-28 STVEAFS
+28 VEAS
-35 AHVDYDGK
+35 SHKLDYLGQTTAWGTECGNYLIDGRRAWCIEHKKDSPPSGVINGDVYK
-43 STAYGSTCGKF
+43 STEEKF
-54 RINGRQAWCLEHAKK
+54 
-69 TPGSQDMN
+69 
-77 AEIYTST
+77 
-84 EAKYA
+84 A
-89 NIRKIMYYGWFGY
+89 NMRKIMYYGWYGY
-102 EEWSG
+102 EQWRG
-107 LHGKSDNEK
+107 MDNLSDIERNTM
-116 NVIMSKALSHAYSG
+116 MSIALSKAYSG
-130 SSISKGIMTDF
+130 TKIRQTIINDF
-141 YNYATSKPDPLHQN
+141 YNFAVSQPDPLN
-155 NLVFSKHV
+155 KNVLKFSKQI
-163 VNTWYDKN
+163 VNVWYDKD
-171 AKTQKSESSRL
+171 AKIQKSESSTL
-182 NGPNKYHI
+182 NGPSKYHV
-190 TINTQTNRVKVVN
+190 TINPQTSKVRVVN
-203 ETRGWSGQVVDVYGG
+203 ETRGTSGQVVDVYGG
-218 DTVHYEADAGYTGHA
+218 DTVHYEADADYTGNS
-233 YSGYLQGG
+233 YSGWLKGG
-241 FTFAPLIAW
+241 FSFAPLIVH
-250 NGNSKQQQIGTW
+250 NGNSAQQNISTW
-262 LTVDPGVNTFL
+262 VTTDPDEPTCL
-273 NADFR
+273 NADFK
-278 AQLGSLKLRKTDTG
+278 AVVGSLKLRKTDTG
-292 GKLLDGAVFHVS
+292 GKLLNGAVFHVS

-309 RDITVTNG
+309 KDVTVANG

-324 PIGDYTVTEKTAPN
+324 PAGDYTVTEKTAPN

-351 SANQTAETTITDE
+351 VAGQTVETTITDE

-370 SIKKTDSKGNVQG
+370 YITKSDSKGNVQG

-471 IQKTDTEGN
+471 IKKTDTEGN
-480 PLKGGEFGI
+480 PLKSGEFGI

-626 ETTAPKGYVKAES
+626 ETTAPKGYVKA
-639 IKFTVSTDKKD
+639 KD
-650 QTIVMKDKQFTA
+650 V
-662 SKKDA
+662 
-667 SGKNY
+667 
-672 IEGAK
+672 
-677 LEVRDDQNRVVDSW
+677 
-691 TSTKE
+691 
-696 DHYVS
+696 
-701 GLEEGKTYRLVEA
+701 
-714 EAPKGYVKADDIF
+714 F

-736 ESVIMKD
+736 ESV
-743 SKITA
+743 
-748 SKTDITGTKEIK
+748 
-760 GAVLTVTDN
+760 
-769 DGKVIDTWTSDGNPH
+769 
-784 AISGLHEGWEYTL
+784 
-797 TETTA
+797 
-802 PKGYVK
+802 
-808 AESIKFK
+808 
-815 AESGKDQKLVMKD
+815 
-828 GQFTAKKT
+828 
-836 DVSGKNHVEGAKLE
+836 
-850 VRDEKNN
+850 
-857 VVDSWTTTK
+857 
-866 EDHYISGLEEGKTY
+866 
-880 RLVEA
+880 
-885 EAPKGYVKA
+885 
-894 SDVSFTVTADM
+894 
-905 ESATVV
+905 
-911 MKDAKITA
+911 
-919 KKTDISGT
+919 
-927 KEVEGAEMIVTD
+927 
-939 EKGTIVDKWISGK
+939 
-952 EEHSIS
+952 
-958 GLEAGKKYTLT
+958 
-969 EKTAP
+969 
-974 NSFVKAE
+974 
-981 SIEFTAGGDKNQSL
+981 
-995 VMKDKQY
+995 
-1002 TVSKKDASVKNYVEG
+1002 
-1017 AKLEVRD
+1017 
-1024 EQDRVVDSWTTTK
+1024 
-1037 EDHYVSGLEEGK
+1037 
-1049 TYRLVEVEAPK
+1049 
-1060 GYVKASDIYFTVSK
+1060 
-1074 DKKNET
+1074 
-1080 VVMKDAKITAS
+1080 VMKDAKITAS
-1091 KREITGTKEIEGA
+1091 KTEVTGTKEVEGA

-1109 DDKGTVVDKWTSGKE
+1109 DEKGKTVDEWTSGKE

-1133 GKRYTLTETT
+1133 GKKYTLTETT

-1194 ETGKTVDTWTS
+1194 EAGKTVDTWTS
-1205 TKEEHYVSGLEEG
+1205 GKEEHYVSGLEEG
-1218 KKYTLIEETAPNGY
+1218 KKYTLIEETAP
-1232 VKAESIEFTVSK
+1232 
-1244 EKKNEAYIMKD
+1244 
-1255 KQVTVT
+1255 
-1261 KTEVSGTDE
+1261 
-1270 VEGAK
+1270 
-1275 MTVTDEK
+1275 
-1282 GKTVDEW
+1282 
-1289 TSTKEEHYVSG
+1289 
-1300 LEEGKTYILTETTA
+1300 
-1314 PNGYVKAESIEFTVS
+1314 
-1329 KDKVNQKVNMLDKQV
+1329 
-1344 SVTKTD
+1344 
-1350 ITGTQEV
+1350 
-1357 PGATLTV
+1357 
-1364 KDEDGNTVDTWVS
+1364 
-1377 GDKEHYVSGL
+1377 
-1387 EEGKTY
+1387 
-1393 TLIEENAPEG
+1393 EG
-1403 YVRAEEI
+1403 YVRADEI
-1410 TFTVTNEKIDQEVNM
+1410 TFTVTNEKVDQEVNM

-1453 DGNIVDKWTTDGTAH
+1453 DGNIVDKWITDGTAH

-1479 ILKET
+1479 IIKET

-1522 KVDAQTKNV
+1522 KVDAQTKKV
-1531 IKSKDFEFTMYSD
+1531 IRSKDFEFTMYSD
-1544 AECKNA
+1544 ADCKNA

-1565 KDLRYGTYYIKET
+1565 KNLRYGTYYIKET

-1642 LLCVILILR
+1642 LLCVIFILR

>member
-13 ALSALMTLGVASQGI
+13 ALSALMTLGIASQGI

-84 EAKYA
+84 EARYA

-155 NLVFSKHV
+155 NLVFSKYV
-163 VNTWYDKN
+163 VNTWYDQN
-171 AKTQKSESSRL
+171 AKIQKSESSRL
-182 NGPNKYHI
+182 NGPNGYHI

-203 ETRGWSGQVVDVYGG
+203 ETKGWAGQVVDVYGG

-233 YSGYLQGG
+233 YSGYLKGG
-241 FTFAPLIAW
+241 FTFAPLIAY

-273 NADFR
+273 NAEFR
-278 AQLGSLKLRKTDTG
+278 AQLGSLKLRKTDKG

-309 RDITVTNG
+309 RDVTVTNG

-370 SIKKTDSKGNVQG
+370 SIKKSDSKGNVQG

-392 TVYGADGQEV
+392 TVYSADGQEV

-471 IQKTDTEGN
+471 IKKTDTEGN
-480 PLKGGEFGI
+480 PLKSGEFGI

-595 DNGGKV
+595 DDDGKV

-615 GLHEGCEYTLT
+615 GLHEGWEYTLT

-650 QTIVMKDKQFTA
+650 QTLVMKDKQFTA
-662 SKKDA
+662 SKKDV

-672 IEGAK
+672 VEGAK

-701 GLEEGKTYRLVEA
+701 GLEEGKTYRLVE
-714 EAPKGYVKADDIF
+714 
-727 FTVSNEKKN
+727 
-736 ESVIMKD
+736 
-743 SKITA
+743 
-748 SKTDITGTKEIK
+748 
-760 GAVLTVTDN
+760 
-769 DGKVIDTWTSDGNPH
+769 
-784 AISGLHEGWEYTL
+784 
-797 TETTA
+797 
-802 PKGYVK
+802 
-808 AESIKFK
+808 
-815 AESGKDQKLVMKD
+815 
-828 GQFTAKKT
+828 
-836 DVSGKNHVEGAKLE
+836 
-850 VRDEKNN
+850 
-857 VVDSWTTTK
+857 
-866 EDHYISGLEEGKTY
+866 
-880 RLVEA
+880 
-885 EAPKGYVKA
+885 
-894 SDVSFTVTADM
+894 
-905 ESATVV
+905 
-911 MKDAKITA
+911 
-919 KKTDISGT
+919 
-927 KEVEGAEMIVTD
+927 
-939 EKGTIVDKWISGK
+939 
-952 EEHSIS
+952 
-958 GLEAGKKYTLT
+958 
-969 EKTAP
+969 
-974 NSFVKAE
+974 
-981 SIEFTAGGDKNQSL
+981 
-995 VMKDKQY
+995 
-1002 TVSKKDASVKNYVEG
+1002 
-1017 AKLEVRD
+1017 
-1024 EQDRVVDSWTTTK
+1024 
-1037 EDHYVSGLEEGK
+1037 
-1049 TYRLVEVEAPK
+1049 VEAPK
-1060 GYVKASDIYFTVSK
+1060 GCVKASDIY
-1074 DKKNET
+1074 
-1080 VVMKDAKITAS
+1080 
-1091 KREITGTKEIEGA
+1091 
-1104 KMTVT
+1104 
-1109 DDKGTVVDKWTSGKE
+1109 
-1124 EHSISGLEE
+1124 
-1133 GKRYTLTETT
+1133 
-1143 APKGYVKAE
+1143 
-1152 SIEFTAGDKD
+1152 
-1162 QKLVMKD
+1162 
-1169 KQVTIT
+1169 
-1175 KTEVTGTK
+1175 
-1183 EIEGAKMTVKD
+1183 
-1194 ETGKTVDTWTS
+1194 
-1205 TKEEHYVSGLEEG
+1205 
-1218 KKYTLIEETAPNGY
+1218 
-1232 VKAESIEFTVSK
+1232 
-1244 EKKNEAYIMKD
+1244 
-1255 KQVTVT
+1255 
-1261 KTEVSGTDE
+1261 
-1270 VEGAK
+1270 
-1275 MTVTDEK
+1275 
-1282 GKTVDEW
+1282 
-1289 TSTKEEHYVSG
+1289 
-1300 LEEGKTYILTETTA
+1300 
-1314 PNGYVKAESIEFTVS
+1314 FTVS

-1410 TFTVTNEKIDQEVNM
+1410 TFTVTNEKIDHEVNM

-1522 KVDAQTKNV
+1522 KVDAQTKKV

-1642 LLCVILILR
+1642 LICVILILR

>member
-13 ALSALMTLGVASQGI
+13 ALSALMTLGVVSQ
-28 STVEAFS
+28 SLNTVEAS
-35 AHVDYDGK
+35 SHKLEYYGQTTAWGTECGNYSIDGRRAWCIEHKKDSPPAGVVNGDVYK
-43 STAYGSTCGKF
+43 STEGKF
-54 RINGRQAWCLEHAKK
+54 
-69 TPGSQDMN
+69 
-77 AEIYTST
+77 
-84 EAKYA
+84 A
-89 NIRKIMYYGWFGY
+89 NMRKIMYYGWQGY
-102 EEWSG
+102 EQWNG
-107 LHGKSDNEK
+107 MNNLSDIEK
-116 NVIMSKALSHAYSG
+116 NTMMSIALSHAYSG
-130 SSISKGIMTDF
+130 SKIRQKIINDF
-141 YNYATSKPDPLHQN
+141 YNFAVSQPDPLN
-155 NLVFSKHV
+155 KNVLKFSKQI
-163 VNTWYDKN
+163 VNVWYDKD
-171 AKTQKSESSRL
+171 AKIQKSESSTL
-182 NGPNKYHI
+182 NGPSNYHV
-190 TINTQTNRVKVVN
+190 TINPQTSKVRVVN
-203 ETRGWSGQVVDVYGG
+203 ETRGTSGQIVDVYGG
-218 DTVHYEADAGYTGHA
+218 DTVHYEADADYTGNS
-233 YSGYLQGG
+233 YSGWLKGG
-241 FTFAPLIAW
+241 FQFAPLIIW
-250 NGNSKQQQIGTW
+250 NNNASQQHISTW
-262 LTVDPGVNTFL
+262 VITDPDEPTCL
-273 NADFR
+273 NADFK
-278 AQLGSLKLRKTDTG
+278 AVVGSLKLRKTDTG
-292 GKLLDGAVFHVS
+292 GKLLNGAVFHVS
-304 GNGYD
+304 GNGYEQD
-309 RDITVTNG
+309 VTVENG

-324 PIGDYTVTEKTAPN
+324 PIGEYTITEKTAPN
-338 GYLVNVAPFKTTV
+338 GYLVNVAPFKATV
-351 SANQTAETTITDE
+351 SAGQTAETTITDE

-370 SIKKTDSKGNVQG
+370 SIKKSDSKGNVQG

-392 TVYGADGQEV
+392 TVYGADSQEV

-462 ENVKTGKIE
+462 ENVKTGRIE
-471 IQKTDTEGN
+471 IKKTDTEGN

-515 SGVARSDDL
+515 SGVARSGDL

-551 DTQYVKINGKNKTDT
+551 DTQYVKINGKNKTDS

-595 DNGGKV
+595 DNDGKV
-601 IDTWTSDGNPHSIK
+601 IDTWTSDGTSHSIK
-615 GLHEGCEYTLT
+615 GLHEGWEYTLT

-650 QTIVMKDKQFTA
+650 QTLVMKDKQFTA

-672 IEGAK
+672 VEGAK
-677 LEVRDDQNRVVDSW
+677 LEVRDEQDRVVDSW
-691 TSTKE
+691 TTTKE
-696 DHYVS
+696 DHYIS
-701 GLEEGKTYRLVEA
+701 GLEEGKTYRLVEV
-714 EAPKGYVKADDIF
+714 EAPIGYVKAEDIF

-769 DGKVIDTWTSDGNPH
+769 DGRVIDTWTSDGNPH

-815 AESGKDQKLVMKD
+815 AESSKDQKLVMKD

-836 DVSGKNHVEGAKLE
+836 DISGKNYIEGAKLE
-850 VRDEKNN
+850 VRDDKNN

-880 RLVEA
+880 RLVES

-894 SDVSFTVTADM
+894 SDVTFTVTADM
-905 ESATVV
+905 ESVTVV

-919 KKTDISGT
+919 KKTDVSGT

-981 SIEFTAGGDKNQSL
+981 SIEFTADGDKNQKL
-995 VMKDKQY
+995 IMKDKQY

-1049 TYRLVEVEAPK
+1049 TYRLIEVEAPK

-1091 KREITGTKEIEGA
+1091 KTEVTGTKEIEGA

-1109 DDKGTVVDKWTSGKE
+1109 DEKGTVVDKWTSGKE

-1152 SIEFTAGDKD
+1152 SITFTAGDKD

-1194 ETGKTVDTWTS
+1194 EAGKTVDTWTS
-1205 TKEEHYVSGLEEG
+1205 GKEEHYVSGLEEG
-1218 KKYTLIEETAPNGY
+1218 KKYTLIEETAPDGY

-1255 KQVTVT
+1255 KQVT
-1261 KTEVSGTDE
+1261 
-1270 VEGAK
+1270 
-1275 MTVTDEK
+1275 
-1282 GKTVDEW
+1282 
-1289 TSTKEEHYVSG
+1289 
-1300 LEEGKTYILTETTA
+1300 
-1314 PNGYVKAESIEFTVS
+1314 
-1329 KDKVNQKVNMLDKQV
+1329 
-1344 SVTKTD
+1344 VTKTD

-1393 TLIEENAPEG
+1393 TLIEETAPEG

-1410 TFTVTNEKIDQEVNM
+1410 TFTVTNEKVDQEVNM

-1438 TGDAVKGAEFTVFDK
+1438 TGNAVKGAEFTVFDK

-1479 ILKET
+1479 IIKET

-1505 MDVEIKEQPVLT
+1505 MDVEIKEHPVLT

-1522 KVDAQTKNV
+1522 KVDAQTKKV
-1531 IKSKDFEFTMYSD
+1531 IRSKDFEFTMYSD
-1544 AECKNA
+1544 ADCKNA
-1550 ITTVSADKNAGTATF
+1550 ITTVSADQNAGTATF
-1565 KDLRYGTYYIKET
+1565 KNLRYGTYYIKET

-1593 VVDDKLENVGKTY
+1593 VIDDNLENVGKTY
-1606 SFIYQDTPMPTT
+1606 SFIYQDTPMPTA
-1618 GVKTGDGTDIQKFTA
+1618 GVKTGDGTDIKKFTA
-1633 LTGISGIVL
+1633 LTGISGIAL
-1642 LLCVILILR
+1642 LACLILIIR
-1651 KKKNAQ
+1651 KKRNAQ

>member
-28 STVEAFS
+28 STVQAAS
-35 AHVDYDGK
+35 YYVNNDGK

-69 TPGSQDMN
+69 TPGSQSMN
-77 AEIYTST
+77 AEIYHST
-84 EAKYA
+84 EARYA

-102 EEWSG
+102 EEWGG

-141 YNYATSKPDPLHQN
+141 YNYATSKPDPLNQN
-155 NLVFSKHV
+155 VLVFSKMV

-171 AKTQKSESSRL
+171 AKVQKSESSRL
-182 NGPNKYHI
+182 NGPSGYHI

-218 DTVHYEADAGYTGHA
+218 DTVHYEADAGYTGHV
-233 YSGYLQGG
+233 YSGYLKGG

-250 NGNSKQQQIGTW
+250 NGDSKKQHVGTW
-262 LTVDPGVNTFL
+262 ITEDPLVNTFL

-309 RDITVTNG
+309 RDVTVSNG
-317 EITVNEL
+317 EITVNDL
-324 PIGDYTVTEKTAPN
+324 TIGDYTITEKTAPN

-370 SIKKTDSKGNVQG
+370 SIRKSDSKGNVQG

-392 TVYGADGQEV
+392 TVYGADSQEV

-471 IQKTDTEGN
+471 IKKTDTEGN
-480 PLKGGEFGI
+480 PLKSGEFGI

-581 TGTDEIKGAVMTVT
+581 TGTDEIEGAVMTVT
-595 DNGGKV
+595 DNDGKV

-615 GLHEGCEYTLT
+615 GLHEGWEYTLT

-650 QTIVMKDKQFTA
+650 QTLVMKDKQFTA
-662 SKKDA
+662 SKKDV

-672 IEGAK
+672 VEGAK

-701 GLEEGKTYRLVEA
+701 GLEEGKTY
-714 EAPKGYVKADDIF
+714 
-727 FTVSNEKKN
+727 T
-736 ESVIMKD
+736 
-743 SKITA
+743 
-748 SKTDITGTKEIK
+748 
-760 GAVLTVTDN
+760 
-769 DGKVIDTWTSDGNPH
+769 
-784 AISGLHEGWEYTL
+784 
-797 TETTA
+797 
-802 PKGYVK
+802 
-808 AESIKFK
+808 
-815 AESGKDQKLVMKD
+815 
-828 GQFTAKKT
+828 
-836 DVSGKNHVEGAKLE
+836 
-850 VRDEKNN
+850 
-857 VVDSWTTTK
+857 
-866 EDHYISGLEEGKTY
+866 
-880 RLVEA
+880 
-885 EAPKGYVKA
+885 
-894 SDVSFTVTADM
+894 
-905 ESATVV
+905 
-911 MKDAKITA
+911 
-919 KKTDISGT
+919 
-927 KEVEGAEMIVTD
+927 
-939 EKGTIVDKWISGK
+939 
-952 EEHSIS
+952 
-958 GLEAGKKYTLT
+958 
-969 EKTAP
+969 
-974 NSFVKAE
+974 
-981 SIEFTAGGDKNQSL
+981 
-995 VMKDKQY
+995 
-1002 TVSKKDASVKNYVEG
+1002 
-1017 AKLEVRD
+1017 
-1024 EQDRVVDSWTTTK
+1024 
-1037 EDHYVSGLEEGK
+1037 
-1049 TYRLVEVEAPK
+1049 
-1060 GYVKASDIYFTVSK
+1060 
-1074 DKKNET
+1074 
-1080 VVMKDAKITAS
+1080 
-1091 KREITGTKEIEGA
+1091 
-1104 KMTVT
+1104 
-1109 DDKGTVVDKWTSGKE
+1109 
-1124 EHSISGLEE
+1124 
-1133 GKRYTLTETT
+1133 
-1143 APKGYVKAE
+1143 
-1152 SIEFTAGDKD
+1152 
-1162 QKLVMKD
+1162 
-1169 KQVTIT
+1169 
-1175 KTEVTGTK
+1175 
-1183 EIEGAKMTVKD
+1183 
-1194 ETGKTVDTWTS
+1194 
-1205 TKEEHYVSGLEEG
+1205 
-1218 KKYTLIEETAPNGY
+1218 
-1232 VKAESIEFTVSK
+1232 
-1244 EKKNEAYIMKD
+1244 
-1255 KQVTVT
+1255 
-1261 KTEVSGTDE
+1261 
-1270 VEGAK
+1270 
-1275 MTVTDEK
+1275 
-1282 GKTVDEW
+1282 
-1289 TSTKEEHYVSG
+1289 
-1300 LEEGKTYILTETTA
+1300 LTETTA

-1364 KDEDGNTVDTWVS
+1364 KDETGKTVDTWVS

-1522 KVDAQTKNV
+1522 KVDAQTKKV

-1642 LLCVILILR
+1642 LICVILILR

>member
-6 LKKLGAV
+6 LKKLGAI
-13 ALSALMTLGVASQGI
+13 ALSALMTLGVTSQSI
-28 STVEAFS
+28 NIVEAS
-35 AHVDYDGK
+35 SHKLDYLGQTTAWGTECGNYLIDGRRAWCIEHKKDSPPSGVLNGDVYK
-43 STAYGSTCGKF
+43 STEEKF
-54 RINGRQAWCLEHAKK
+54 
-69 TPGSQDMN
+69 
-77 AEIYTST
+77 
-84 EAKYA
+84 A
-89 NIRKIMYYGWFGY
+89 NMRKIMYYGWYGY
-102 EEWSG
+102 EQWSG
-107 LHGKSDNEK
+107 MDNLSDIERNTM
-116 NVIMSKALSHAYSG
+116 MSIALSKAYSG
-130 SSISKGIMTDF
+130 TKIRQTIINDF
-141 YNYATSKPDPLHQN
+141 YNFAVSQPDPLN
-155 NLVFSKHV
+155 KNVLKFSKQI
-163 VNTWYDKN
+163 VNVWYDKD
-171 AKTQKSESSRL
+171 AKIQKSESSTL
-182 NGPNKYHI
+182 NGPSKYHV
-190 TINTQTNRVKVVN
+190 TINPQTSKVRVVN
-203 ETRGWSGQVVDVYGG
+203 ETRGTSGQVVDVYGG
-218 DTVHYEADAGYTGHA
+218 DTVHYEADADYTGNS
-233 YSGYLQGG
+233 YSGWLKGG
-241 FTFAPLIAW
+241 FSFAPLIVH
-250 NGNSKQQQIGTW
+250 NGNSAQQHISTW
-262 LTVDPGVNTFL
+262 VTTDPDEPTCL
-273 NADFR
+273 NADFK
-278 AQLGSLKLRKTDTG
+278 AVVGSLKLRKTDTG
-292 GKLLDGAVFHVS
+292 GKLLNGAVFHVS
-304 GNGYD
+304 GNGYEQD
-309 RDITVTNG
+309 VTVENG

-324 PIGDYTVTEKTAPN
+324 PAGDYTVTEKTAPN

-351 SANQTAETTITDE
+351 VAGQTVETTITDE

-370 SIKKTDSKGNVQG
+370 YITKSDSKGNVQG

-471 IQKTDTEGN
+471 IKKTDTEGN
-480 PLKGGEFGI
+480 PLKSGEFGI

-515 SGVARSDDL
+515 SGVARSGDL

-581 TGTDEIKGAVMTVT
+581 TGTKEIKGAVMTVT

-615 GLHEGCEYTLT
+615 GLHEGWEYTLT
-626 ETTAPKGYVKAES
+626 ETTAPKGYVKADS

-650 QTIVMKDKQFTA
+650 QTLVMKDKQFTA
-662 SKKDA
+662 SKKDV

-672 IEGAK
+672 VEGAK

-1037 EDHYVSGLEEGK
+1037 EDHYISGLEEGK

-1091 KREITGTKEIEGA
+1091 KKEITGTKEIEGA

-1152 SIEFTAGDKD
+1152 SITFTAGDKD

-1205 TKEEHYVSGLEEG
+1205 GKEEHYVSGLEEG
-1218 KKYTLIEETAPNGY
+1218 KKYTLIEETAPDGY

-1244 EKKNEAYIMKD
+1244 EKKNEAYIMK
-1255 KQVTVT
+1255 
-1261 KTEVSGTDE
+1261 
-1270 VEGAK
+1270 
-1275 MTVTDEK
+1275 
-1282 GKTVDEW
+1282 
-1289 TSTKEEHYVSG
+1289 
-1300 LEEGKTYILTETTA
+1300 
-1314 PNGYVKAESIEFTVS
+1314 
-1329 KDKVNQKVNMLDKQV
+1329 DKQV

-1393 TLIEENAPEG
+1393 TLIEETAPEG

-1410 TFTVTNEKIDQEVNM
+1410 TFTVTNEKVDQEVNM

-1453 DGNIVDKWTTDGTAH
+1453 DGNIVDKWITDGTAH

-1479 ILKET
+1479 IIKET

-1522 KVDAQTKNV
+1522 KVDAQTKKV
-1531 IKSKDFEFTMYSD
+1531 IRSKDFEFTMYSD
-1544 AECKNA
+1544 ADCKNA

-1565 KDLRYGTYYIKET
+1565 KNLRYGTYYIKET

>member
-28 STVEAFS
+28 SSVEAS
-35 AHVDYDGK
+35 GTYELKYYGQSKGLGSECGNYTIDGRRGWCIEHK
-43 STAYGSTCGKF
+43 KDSPPSGF
-54 RINGRQAWCLEHAKK
+54 VNG
-69 TPGSQDMN
+69 
-77 AEIYTST
+77 EIYHGTDTTS
-84 EAKYA
+84 A
-89 NIRKIMYYGWFGY
+89 NIRKIMYYGWEGF
-102 EEWSG
+102 EPWSG
-107 LHGKSDNEK
+107 LNTLSDAEK
-116 NVIMSKALSHAYSG
+116 NSLMSMSLSCAYSG
-130 SSISKGIMTDF
+130 TKIRNATIKNF
-141 YNYATSKPDPLHQN
+141 YNYATSKPDPQN
-155 NLVFSKHV
+155 KNILRFSKQV
-163 VNTWYDKN
+163 VNTWYDQN
-171 AKTQKSESSRL
+171 AKVQKSESSTL
-182 NGPNKYHI
+182 NGPNGAHV
-190 TINTQTNRVKVVN
+190 TINPQTSKVRVVN
-203 ETRGWSGQVVDVYGG
+203 ETRGTSGQIVDVYGG
-218 DTVHYEADAGYTGHA
+218 DTVHYEADADYTGNS
-233 YSGYLQGG
+233 YSGWLKGG
-241 FTFAPLIAW
+241 FSFAPLIVH
-250 NGNSKQQQIGTW
+250 NGNSKQQHIGAWIT
-262 LTVDPGVNTFL
+262 TDPLESTCL
-273 NADFR
+273 NADFK
-278 AQLGSLKLRKTDTG
+278 AVVGSLKLRKTDKG

-304 GNGYD
+304 GNSYD
-309 RDITVTNG
+309 KDVTVANG

-324 PIGDYTVTEKTAPN
+324 PIGEYTITEKTAPN
-338 GYLVNVAPFKTTV
+338 GYLVNVAPFKATV
-351 SANQTAETTITDE
+351 SAGQTAETTITDE

-370 SIKKTDSKGNVQG
+370 SIRKSDSKGNVQG

-435 LDWNTYTVELTYKD
+435 LDWNSYTVELTYKD

-471 IQKTDTEGN
+471 IKKTDTEGN

-595 DNGGKV
+595 DNDGKV

-615 GLHEGCEYTLT
+615 GLHEGWEYTLT
-626 ETTAPKGYVKAES
+626 ETTAPKGYVKAQS

-650 QTIVMKDKQFTA
+650 QTLVMKDKQFTA
-662 SKKDA
+662 SKKDV

-672 IEGAK
+672 VEGAK

-696 DHYVS
+696 DHY
-701 GLEEGKTYRLVEA
+701 
-714 EAPKGYVKADDIF
+714 I
-727 FTVSNEKKN
+727 
-736 ESVIMKD
+736 
-743 SKITA
+743 
-748 SKTDITGTKEIK
+748 
-760 GAVLTVTDN
+760 
-769 DGKVIDTWTSDGNPH
+769 
-784 AISGLHEGWEYTL
+784 
-797 TETTA
+797 
-802 PKGYVK
+802 
-808 AESIKFK
+808 
-815 AESGKDQKLVMKD
+815 
-828 GQFTAKKT
+828 
-836 DVSGKNHVEGAKLE
+836 
-850 VRDEKNN
+850 
-857 VVDSWTTTK
+857 
-866 EDHYISGLEEGKTY
+866 
-880 RLVEA
+880 
-885 EAPKGYVKA
+885 
-894 SDVSFTVTADM
+894 
-905 ESATVV
+905 
-911 MKDAKITA
+911 
-919 KKTDISGT
+919 
-927 KEVEGAEMIVTD
+927 
-939 EKGTIVDKWISGK
+939 
-952 EEHSIS
+952 
-958 GLEAGKKYTLT
+958 
-969 EKTAP
+969 
-974 NSFVKAE
+974 
-981 SIEFTAGGDKNQSL
+981 
-995 VMKDKQY
+995 
-1002 TVSKKDASVKNYVEG
+1002 
-1017 AKLEVRD
+1017 
-1024 EQDRVVDSWTTTK
+1024 
-1037 EDHYVSGLEEGK
+1037 SGLEEGK

-1104 KMTVT
+1104 KMTV
-1109 DDKGTVVDKWTSGKE
+1109 
-1124 EHSISGLEE
+1124 
-1133 GKRYTLTETT
+1133 
-1143 APKGYVKAE
+1143 
-1152 SIEFTAGDKD
+1152 
-1162 QKLVMKD
+1162 
-1169 KQVTIT
+1169 
-1175 KTEVTGTK
+1175 
-1183 EIEGAKMTVKD
+1183 KD

-1205 TKEEHYVSGLEEG
+1205 GKEEHYVSGLEEG
-1218 KKYTLIEETAPNGY
+1218 KKYTLIEETAPDGY

-1244 EKKNEAYIMKD
+1244 EKKNEAYIMK
-1255 KQVTVT
+1255 
-1261 KTEVSGTDE
+1261 
-1270 VEGAK
+1270 
-1275 MTVTDEK
+1275 
-1282 GKTVDEW
+1282 
-1289 TSTKEEHYVSG
+1289 
-1300 LEEGKTYILTETTA
+1300 
-1314 PNGYVKAESIEFTVS
+1314 
-1329 KDKVNQKVNMLDKQV
+1329 DKQV

-1393 TLIEENAPEG
+1393 TLIEETAPEG

-1410 TFTVTNEKIDQEVNM
+1410 TFTVTNEKVDQEVNM

-1453 DGNIVDKWTTDGTAH
+1453 DGNIVDKWITDGTAH
-1468 AVSGLDAGKEY
+1468 AASGLDAGKEY
-1479 ILKET
+1479 IIKET

-1522 KVDAQTKNV
+1522 KVDAQTKKV
-1531 IKSKDFEFTMYSD
+1531 IRSKDFEFTMYSD

-1593 VVDDKLENVGKTY
+1593 VIDDNLENVGKTY
-1606 SFIYQDTPMPTT
+1606 SFVYQDTPMPTT
-1618 GVKTGDGTDIQKFTA
+1618 GVKTGDGTDIKKFTA

-1642 LLCVILILR
+1642 LICVILIIR
-1651 KKKNAQ
+1651 KKRNDQ

>member
-28 STVEAFS
+28 STVQAAS
-35 AHVDYDGK
+35 CYVNYDGK

-54 RINGRQAWCLEHAKK
+54 RINGRQAWCLEHKK
-69 TPGSQDMN
+69 STPGSQNMN
-77 AEIYTST
+77 SEVYTST
-84 EAKYA
+84 EARYA

-107 LHGKSDNEK
+107 LQGKSDNEK
-116 NVIMSKALSHAYSG
+116 NVIMSMALSHAYSG

-141 YNYATSKPDPLHQN
+141 YNYATSKPDPLNQHV
-155 NLVFSKHV
+155 LIFSKQV
-163 VNTWYDKN
+163 VNTWYDQN
-171 AKTQKSESSRL
+171 AKIQKSESSRL
-182 NGPNKYHI
+182 NGPSGYHI
-190 TINTQTNRVKVVN
+190 TINTQTNRVKLVN

-218 DTVHYEADAGYTGHA
+218 DTVHYEADAGYTGNA
-233 YSGYLQGG
+233 YSGWKKGG
-241 FTFAPLIAW
+241 FQLAPLIAW
-250 NGNSKQQQIGTW
+250 NNDSSKQHVGT
-262 LTVDPGVNTFL
+262 LVSIQDPLVSTCL

-304 GNGYD
+304 GNGYEKD
-309 RDITVTNG
+309 VTVTNG

-338 GYLVNVAPFKTTV
+338 GYLVNVAPFKATV
-351 SANQTAETTITDE
+351 SAGQTAETTITDE

-370 SIKKTDSKGNVQG
+370 SIKKSDSKGNVQG

-471 IQKTDTEGN
+471 IKKTDTEGN

-551 DTQYVKINGKNKTDT
+551 DTQYVKINGKNKTDS

-595 DNGGKV
+595 DNDGKV

-615 GLHEGCEYTLT
+615 GLHEGWEYTLT

-650 QTIVMKDKQFTA
+650 QTLVMMDKQFTA

-672 IEGAK
+672 VEGAK

-714 EAPKGYVKADDIF
+714 EAPKGYVKAEDIF
-727 FTVSNEKKN
+727 FTVSDEKKN

-760 GAVLTVTDN
+760 GAVLTVTDK

-784 AISGLHEGWEYTL
+784 SISGLHEGWEYTL

-836 DVSGKNHVEGAKLE
+836 DVSGKNYIEGAKLE
-850 VRDEKNN
+850 VRDDKNNVVDSWTTTKEDHYISGLEEGKTYRLVEAEAPKGYVKAEDIFFTVSDEKKNESVIMKDSKITASKTDITGTKEIKGAVLTVTDKDGKVIDTWTSDGNPHSISGLHEGWEYTLTETTAPKGYVKAESIKFKAESGKDQKLVMKDGQFTAKKTDVSGKNYIEGAKLEVRDDKNN

-894 SDVSFTVTADM
+894 SDVTFTVTADM

-958 GLEAGKKYTLT
+958 GLE
-969 EKTAP
+969 
-974 NSFVKAE
+974 
-981 SIEFTAGGDKNQSL
+981 
-995 VMKDKQY
+995 
-1002 TVSKKDASVKNYVEG
+1002 
-1017 AKLEVRD
+1017 
-1024 EQDRVVDSWTTTK
+1024 
-1037 EDHYVSGLEEGK
+1037 
-1049 TYRLVEVEAPK
+1049 
-1060 GYVKASDIYFTVSK
+1060 
-1074 DKKNET
+1074 
-1080 VVMKDAKITAS
+1080 
-1091 KREITGTKEIEGA
+1091 
-1104 KMTVT
+1104 
-1109 DDKGTVVDKWTSGKE
+1109 
-1124 EHSISGLEE
+1124 
-1133 GKRYTLTETT
+1133 
-1143 APKGYVKAE
+1143 
-1152 SIEFTAGDKD
+1152 
-1162 QKLVMKD
+1162 
-1169 KQVTIT
+1169 
-1175 KTEVTGTK
+1175 
-1183 EIEGAKMTVKD
+1183 
-1194 ETGKTVDTWTS
+1194 
-1205 TKEEHYVSGLEEG
+1205 
-1218 KKYTLIEETAPNGY
+1218 
-1232 VKAESIEFTVSK
+1232 
-1244 EKKNEAYIMKD
+1244 
-1255 KQVTVT
+1255 
-1261 KTEVSGTDE
+1261 
-1270 VEGAK
+1270 
-1275 MTVTDEK
+1275 
-1282 GKTVDEW
+1282 
-1289 TSTKEEHYVSG
+1289 
-1300 LEEGKTYILTETTA
+1300 
-1314 PNGYVKAESIEFTVS
+1314 
-1329 KDKVNQKVNMLDKQV
+1329 
-1344 SVTKTD
+1344 
-1350 ITGTQEV
+1350 
-1357 PGATLTV
+1357 
-1364 KDEDGNTVDTWVS
+1364 
-1377 GDKEHYVSGL
+1377 
-1387 EEGKTY
+1387 EGKTY
-1393 TLIEENAPEG
+1393 TLIEETAPEG

-1410 TFTVTNEKIDQEVNM
+1410 TFTVTNEKVDQEVNM
-1425 FDAQVKVTKTDAL
+1425 FDAQMKVSKTDAL

-1479 ILKET
+1479 IIKET

-1517 DIEVQ
+1517 DIKVQ
-1522 KVDAQTKNV
+1522 KVDAQTKKV
-1531 IKSKDFEFTMYSD
+1531 IRSKDFEFTMYSD
-1544 AECKNA
+1544 ADCKNA

-1565 KDLRYGTYYIKET
+1565 KNLRYGTYYIKET

-1642 LLCVILILR
+1642 LICVILILR

>member
-28 STVEAFS
+28 STVNAAS
-35 AHVDYDGK
+35 YYVNYDGK

-69 TPGSQDMN
+69 TPGSQNMN
-77 AEIYTST
+77 AEIYHST

-107 LHGKSDNEK
+107 LHGKSDDEK

-141 YNYATSKPDPLHQN
+141 YNYATSKPDPLNQN
-155 NLVFSKHV
+155 VLVFSKQV
-163 VNTWYDKN
+163 VNTWYDQN
-171 AKTQKSESSRL
+171 AKIQKSESSRL
-182 NGPNKYHI
+182 NGSNGYHI

-203 ETRGWSGQVVDVYGG
+203 ETRGWAGQVVDVYGG
-218 DTVHYEADAGYTGHA
+218 DTIHYEADAGYTGSA
-233 YSGYLQGG
+233 YSGWKKAG

-250 NGNSKQQQIGTW
+250 NNDSSKQHLGTW
-262 LTVDPGVNTFL
+262 ITEDPIVSTCL

-278 AQLGSLKLRKTDTG
+278 AQLGSLKLRKTDKG
-292 GKLLDGAVFHVS
+292 GKLLDGAVFHIS

-309 RDITVTNG
+309 KDVTVANG

-324 PIGDYTVTEKTAPN
+324 PIGEYTITEKTAPN
-338 GYLVNVAPFKTTV
+338 GYLVNVAPFKATV
-351 SANQTAETTITDE
+351 SAGQTAETTITDE

-370 SIKKTDSKGNVQG
+370 SIKKSDSKGNVQG

-392 TVYGADGQEV
+392 TVYGADGQET

-575 ASKTTI
+575 ASKTSI

-595 DNGGKV
+595 DNTGKV

-615 GLHEGCEYTLT
+615 GLHEGGEYTLS
-626 ETTAPKGYVKAES
+626 ETTAPQGYVKAES
-639 IKFTVSTDKKD
+639 IKFTVSADKKD
-650 QTIVMKDKQFTA
+650 QKLVMKDSQFTA
-662 SKKDA
+662 SKKDV

-672 IEGAK
+672 VEGAK

-714 EAPKGYVKADDIF
+714 EAPNGYVKAKDVF

-736 ESVIMKD
+736 ESVVMKD
-743 SKITA
+743 ARITA
-748 SKTDITGTKEIK
+748 SKTE
-760 GAVLTVTDN
+760 VTD
-769 DGKVIDTWTSDGNPH
+769 
-784 AISGLHEGWEYTL
+784 
-797 TETTA
+797 
-802 PKGYVK
+802 
-808 AESIKFK
+808 
-815 AESGKDQKLVMKD
+815 
-828 GQFTAKKT
+828 
-836 DVSGKNHVEGAKLE
+836 
-850 VRDEKNN
+850 
-857 VVDSWTTTK
+857 
-866 EDHYISGLEEGKTY
+866 
-880 RLVEA
+880 
-885 EAPKGYVKA
+885 
-894 SDVSFTVTADM
+894 
-905 ESATVV
+905 
-911 MKDAKITA
+911 
-919 KKTDISGT
+919 
-927 KEVEGAEMIVTD
+927 
-939 EKGTIVDKWISGK
+939 
-952 EEHSIS
+952 
-958 GLEAGKKYTLT
+958 
-969 EKTAP
+969 
-974 NSFVKAE
+974 
-981 SIEFTAGGDKNQSL
+981 
-995 VMKDKQY
+995 
-1002 TVSKKDASVKNYVEG
+1002 
-1017 AKLEVRD
+1017 
-1024 EQDRVVDSWTTTK
+1024 
-1037 EDHYVSGLEEGK
+1037 
-1049 TYRLVEVEAPK
+1049 
-1060 GYVKASDIYFTVSK
+1060 
-1074 DKKNET
+1074 
-1080 VVMKDAKITAS
+1080 
-1091 KREITGTKEIEGA
+1091 
-1104 KMTVT
+1104 
-1109 DDKGTVVDKWTSGKE
+1109 
-1124 EHSISGLEE
+1124 
-1133 GKRYTLTETT
+1133 
-1143 APKGYVKAE
+1143 
-1152 SIEFTAGDKD
+1152 
-1162 QKLVMKD
+1162 
-1169 KQVTIT
+1169 
-1175 KTEVTGTK
+1175 TK

-1218 KKYTLIEETAPNGY
+1218 KTYTLIEETAPNGY

-1261 KTEVSGTDE
+1261 KT
-1270 VEGAK
+1270 
-1275 MTVTDEK
+1275 
-1282 GKTVDEW
+1282 
-1289 TSTKEEHYVSG
+1289 
-1300 LEEGKTYILTETTA
+1300 
-1314 PNGYVKAESIEFTVS
+1314 
-1329 KDKVNQKVNMLDKQV
+1329 
-1344 SVTKTD
+1344 D

-1377 GDKEHYVSGL
+1377 GDKEHHVSGL

-1393 TLIEENAPEG
+1393 TLIEETAPEG

-1410 TFTVTNEKIDQEVNM
+1410 TFTVTKEKVDQEVNM

-1468 AVSGLDAGKEY
+1468 AVSGLDAGCEY
-1479 ILKET
+1479 VLKET

-1522 KVDAQTKNV
+1522 KVDAQTKKV
-1531 IKSKDFEFTMYSD
+1531 IRSKDFEFTMYSD

-1565 KDLRYGTYYIKET
+1565 KNLRYGTYYIKET

-1593 VVDDKLENVGKTY
+1593 VIDDNLENVGKTY
-1606 SFIYQDTPMPTT
+1606 SFVYQDTPMPTT
-1618 GVKTGDGTDIQKFTA
+1618 GVKTGDGTDIKKFTA

-1642 LLCVILILR
+1642 LICVILIIR

>member
-6 LKKLGAV
+6 LKKLGAI
-13 ALSALMTLGVASQGI
+13 ALSALMTLGVTSQSI
-28 STVEAFS
+28 NIVEAS
-35 AHVDYDGK
+35 SHKLDYLGQTTAWGTECGNYLIDGRRAWCIEHKKDSPPSGVINGDVYK
-43 STAYGSTCGKF
+43 STEEKF
-54 RINGRQAWCLEHAKK
+54 
-69 TPGSQDMN
+69 
-77 AEIYTST
+77 
-84 EAKYA
+84 A
-89 NIRKIMYYGWFGY
+89 NMRKIMYYGWYGY
-102 EEWSG
+102 EQWSG
-107 LHGKSDNEK
+107 MDNLSDIERNTMMS
-116 NVIMSKALSHAYSG
+116 IALSKAYLG
-130 SSISKGIMTDF
+130 TKIRQTIINDF
-141 YNYATSKPDPLHQN
+141 YNFAVSQPDPLN
-155 NLVFSKHV
+155 KNVLKFSKQI
-163 VNTWYDKN
+163 VNVWYDKD
-171 AKTQKSESSRL
+171 AKIQKSESSTL
-182 NGPNKYHI
+182 NGPSKYHV
-190 TINTQTNRVKVVN
+190 TINPQTSKVRVVN
-203 ETRGWSGQVVDVYGG
+203 ETRGTSGQVVDVYGG
-218 DTVHYEADAGYTGHA
+218 DTVHYEADADYTGNS
-233 YSGYLQGG
+233 YSGWLKGG
-241 FTFAPLIAW
+241 FSFAPLIVH
-250 NGNSKQQQIGTW
+250 NGNSAQQHISTW
-262 LTVDPGVNTFL
+262 VTTDPDEPTCL
-273 NADFR
+273 NADFK
-278 AQLGSLKLRKTDTG
+278 AVVGSLKLRKTDKG

-304 GNGYD
+304 GNGYEQD
-309 RDITVTNG
+309 VTVENG

-324 PIGDYTVTEKTAPN
+324 PAGDYTVTEKTAPN

-351 SANQTAETTITDE
+351 VAGQTVETTITDE

-370 SIKKTDSKGNVQG
+370 YITKSDSKGNVQG

-402 GKITTDKDG
+402 GKITIDKDG

-471 IQKTDTEGN
+471 IKKTDTEGN
-480 PLKGGEFGI
+480 PLKSGEFGI

-595 DNGGKV
+595 DNDGKV

-615 GLHEGCEYTLT
+615 GLHEGWEYTLT

-662 SKKDA
+662 SKKDV

-672 IEGAK
+672 VEGAK

-736 ESVIMKD
+736 ESVI
-743 SKITA
+743 
-748 SKTDITGTKEIK
+748 
-760 GAVLTVTDN
+760 
-769 DGKVIDTWTSDGNPH
+769 
-784 AISGLHEGWEYTL
+784 
-797 TETTA
+797 
-802 PKGYVK
+802 
-808 AESIKFK
+808 
-815 AESGKDQKLVMKD
+815 
-828 GQFTAKKT
+828 
-836 DVSGKNHVEGAKLE
+836 
-850 VRDEKNN
+850 
-857 VVDSWTTTK
+857 
-866 EDHYISGLEEGKTY
+866 
-880 RLVEA
+880 
-885 EAPKGYVKA
+885 
-894 SDVSFTVTADM
+894 
-905 ESATVV
+905 

-995 VMKDKQY
+995 VMKDKQ
-1002 TVSKKDASVKNYVEG
+1002 
-1017 AKLEVRD
+1017 
-1024 EQDRVVDSWTTTK
+1024 
-1037 EDHYVSGLEEGK
+1037 
-1049 TYRLVEVEAPK
+1049 
-1060 GYVKASDIYFTVSK
+1060 
-1074 DKKNET
+1074 
-1080 VVMKDAKITAS
+1080 
-1091 KREITGTKEIEGA
+1091 
-1104 KMTVT
+1104 
-1109 DDKGTVVDKWTSGKE
+1109 
-1124 EHSISGLEE
+1124 
-1133 GKRYTLTETT
+1133 
-1143 APKGYVKAE
+1143 
-1152 SIEFTAGDKD
+1152 
-1162 QKLVMKD
+1162 
-1169 KQVTIT
+1169 
-1175 KTEVTGTK
+1175 
-1183 EIEGAKMTVKD
+1183 
-1194 ETGKTVDTWTS
+1194 
-1205 TKEEHYVSGLEEG
+1205 
-1218 KKYTLIEETAPNGY
+1218 
-1232 VKAESIEFTVSK
+1232 
-1244 EKKNEAYIMKD
+1244 
-1255 KQVTVT
+1255 
-1261 KTEVSGTDE
+1261 
-1270 VEGAK
+1270 
-1275 MTVTDEK
+1275 
-1282 GKTVDEW
+1282 
-1289 TSTKEEHYVSG
+1289 
-1300 LEEGKTYILTETTA
+1300 
-1314 PNGYVKAESIEFTVS
+1314 
-1329 KDKVNQKVNMLDKQV
+1329 V

-1377 GDKEHYVSGL
+1377 GDKEHHVSGL

-1393 TLIEENAPEG
+1393 TLIEETAPEG

-1410 TFTVTNEKIDQEVNM
+1410 TFTVTKEKVDQEVNM

-1468 AVSGLDAGKEY
+1468 AVSGLDAGCEY

-1505 MDVEIKEQPVLT
+1505 MDVEIKEHPVLT

-1522 KVDAQTKNV
+1522 KVDAQTKKV
-1531 IKSKDFEFTMYSD
+1531 IRSKDFEFTMYSD

-1593 VVDDKLENVGKTY
+1593 VIDDNLENVGKTY
-1606 SFIYQDTPMPTT
+1606 SFVYQDTPMPTT
-1618 GVKTGDGTDIQKFTA
+1618 GVKTGDGTDIKKFTA

-1642 LLCVILILR
+1642 LICVILIIR
-1651 KKKNAQ
+1651 KKRNDQ

>member
-13 ALSALMTLGVASQGI
+13 ALSAFMTLGIASQGI

-84 EAKYA
+84 DARYA

-155 NLVFSKHV
+155 NLVFSKYV
-163 VNTWYDKN
+163 VNTWYDQN
-171 AKTQKSESSRL
+171 AKIQKSESSRL
-182 NGPNKYHI
+182 NGPNGYHI

-203 ETRGWSGQVVDVYGG
+203 ETKGWAGQVVDVYGG

-241 FTFAPLIAW
+241 FTFAPLIAY

-273 NADFR
+273 NAEFR
-278 AQLGSLKLRKTDTG
+278 AQLGSLKLRKTDKG

-309 RDITVTNG
+309 RDVTVTNG

-370 SIKKTDSKGNVQG
+370 SIKKSDSKGNVQG

-392 TVYGADGQEV
+392 TVYGADSQEV

-471 IQKTDTEGN
+471 IKKTDTEGN
-480 PLKGGEFGI
+480 PLKSGEFGI

-595 DNGGKV
+595 DNDGKV

-615 GLHEGCEYTLT
+615 GLHEG
-626 ETTAPKGYVKAES
+626 
-639 IKFTVSTDKKD
+639 
-650 QTIVMKDKQFTA
+650 
-662 SKKDA
+662 
-667 SGKNY
+667 
-672 IEGAK
+672 
-677 LEVRDDQNRVVDSW
+677 
-691 TSTKE
+691 
-696 DHYVS
+696 
-701 GLEEGKTYRLVEA
+701 
-714 EAPKGYVKADDIF
+714 
-727 FTVSNEKKN
+727 
-736 ESVIMKD
+736 
-743 SKITA
+743 
-748 SKTDITGTKEIK
+748 
-760 GAVLTVTDN
+760 
-769 DGKVIDTWTSDGNPH
+769 
-784 AISGLHEGWEYTL
+784 WEYTL

-808 AESIKFK
+808 ADSIKFTVSTDK
-815 AESGKDQKLVMKD
+815 KDQ
-828 GQFTAKKT
+828 T
-836 DVSGKNHVEGAKLE
+836 
-850 VRDEKNN
+850 
-857 VVDSWTTTK
+857 
-866 EDHYISGLEEGKTY
+866 
-880 RLVEA
+880 
-885 EAPKGYVKA
+885 
-894 SDVSFTVTADM
+894 
-905 ESATVV
+905 
-911 MKDAKITA
+911 
-919 KKTDISGT
+919 
-927 KEVEGAEMIVTD
+927 
-939 EKGTIVDKWISGK
+939 
-952 EEHSIS
+952 
-958 GLEAGKKYTLT
+958 
-969 EKTAP
+969 
-974 NSFVKAE
+974 
-981 SIEFTAGGDKNQSL
+981 L

-1152 SIEFTAGDKD
+1152 SITFTAGDKD

-1194 ETGKTVDTWTS
+1194 EAGKTVDTWTS
-1205 TKEEHYVSGLEEG
+1205 GKEEHYVSGLEEG
-1218 KKYTLIEETAPNGY
+1218 KKYTLIEETAPDGY
-1232 VKAESIEFTVSK
+1232 VKAESIEFTVSR

-1289 TSTKEEHYVSG
+1289 TSGKEEHYVSG
-1300 LEEGKTYILTETTA
+1300 LEEGKTYTLTETTA
-1314 PNGYVKAESIEFTVS
+1314 PNGYVKAGSIEFTVS

-1393 TLIEENAPEG
+1393 TLIEETAPEG

-1410 TFTVTNEKIDQEVNM
+1410 TFTVTNEKVDQEVNM
-1425 FDAQVKVTKTDAL
+1425 FDAQVKVSKTDAL

-1479 ILKET
+1479 IIKET

-1522 KVDAQTKNV
+1522 KVDAQTKKV
-1531 IKSKDFEFTMYSD
+1531 IRSKDFEFTMYSD
-1544 AECKNA
+1544 ADCKHA

-1565 KDLRYGTYYIKET
+1565 KNLRYGTYYIKET

-1642 LLCVILILR
+1642 LICVILILR

>member
-28 STVEAFS
+28 STVQAAS
-35 AHVDYDGK
+35 YYVNYDGK

-69 TPGSQDMN
+69 TPGSQSMN
-77 AEIYTST
+77 AEIYHST
-84 EAKYA
+84 EARYA

-102 EEWSG
+102 EEWGG

-141 YNYATSKPDPLHQN
+141 YNYATSKPDPLNQN
-155 NLVFSKHV
+155 VLVFSKMV

-171 AKTQKSESSRL
+171 AKVQKSESSRL
-182 NGPNKYHI
+182 NGPSGYHI

-218 DTVHYEADAGYTGHA
+218 DTVHYEADAGYTGHV
-233 YSGYLQGG
+233 YSGYLKGG

-250 NGNSKQQQIGTW
+250 NGDSKKQHVGTW
-262 LTVDPGVNTFL
+262 ITEDPLVNTFL

-309 RDITVTNG
+309 RDVTVSNG
-317 EITVNEL
+317 EITVNDL
-324 PIGDYTVTEKTAPN
+324 TIGDYTITEKTAPN

-370 SIKKTDSKGNVQG
+370 SIRKSDSKGNIQG

-471 IQKTDTEGN
+471 IKKTDTEGN
-480 PLKGGEFGI
+480 PLKSGEFGI

-595 DNGGKV
+595 DNDGKV

-615 GLHEGCEYTLT
+615 GLHEGWEYTLT

-650 QTIVMKDKQFTA
+650 QTLVMKDKQFTA
-662 SKKDA
+662 SKKDV

-672 IEGAK
+672 VEGAK

-808 AESIKFK
+808 AESI
-815 AESGKDQKLVMKD
+815 
-828 GQFTAKKT
+828 T
-836 DVSGKNHVEGAKLE
+836 
-850 VRDEKNN
+850 
-857 VVDSWTTTK
+857 
-866 EDHYISGLEEGKTY
+866 
-880 RLVEA
+880 
-885 EAPKGYVKA
+885 
-894 SDVSFTVTADM
+894 
-905 ESATVV
+905 
-911 MKDAKITA
+911 
-919 KKTDISGT
+919 
-927 KEVEGAEMIVTD
+927 
-939 EKGTIVDKWISGK
+939 
-952 EEHSIS
+952 
-958 GLEAGKKYTLT
+958 
-969 EKTAP
+969 
-974 NSFVKAE
+974 
-981 SIEFTAGGDKNQSL
+981 
-995 VMKDKQY
+995 
-1002 TVSKKDASVKNYVEG
+1002 
-1017 AKLEVRD
+1017 
-1024 EQDRVVDSWTTTK
+1024 
-1037 EDHYVSGLEEGK
+1037 
-1049 TYRLVEVEAPK
+1049 
-1060 GYVKASDIYFTVSK
+1060 
-1074 DKKNET
+1074 
-1080 VVMKDAKITAS
+1080 
-1091 KREITGTKEIEGA
+1091 
-1104 KMTVT
+1104 
-1109 DDKGTVVDKWTSGKE
+1109 
-1124 EHSISGLEE
+1124 
-1133 GKRYTLTETT
+1133 
-1143 APKGYVKAE
+1143 
-1152 SIEFTAGDKD
+1152 FTAGDKD

-1194 ETGKTVDTWTS
+1194 EAGKTVDTWTS
-1205 TKEEHYVSGLEEG
+1205 GKEEHYVSGLEEG
-1218 KKYTLIEETAPNGY
+1218 KKYTLIEETAPDGY

-1289 TSTKEEHYVSG
+1289 TSGKE
-1300 LEEGKTYILTETTA
+1300 
-1314 PNGYVKAESIEFTVS
+1314 
-1329 KDKVNQKVNMLDKQV
+1329 
-1344 SVTKTD
+1344 
-1350 ITGTQEV
+1350 
-1357 PGATLTV
+1357 
-1364 KDEDGNTVDTWVS
+1364 
-1377 GDKEHYVSGL
+1377 EHYVSGL

-1393 TLIEENAPEG
+1393 TLIEETAPEG
-1403 YVRAEEI
+1403 YVRAEKI
-1410 TFTVTNEKIDQEVNM
+1410 TFTVTNEKVDQEVNM
-1425 FDAQVKVTKTDAL
+1425 FDAQVKVSKTDAL

-1468 AVSGLDAGKEY
+1468 AVSGLDAGSEY

-1484 KTPEGYMTAPDR
+1484 KTPEGYMTAPVR

-1522 KVDAQTKNV
+1522 KVDAQTKKV
-1531 IKSKDFEFTMYSD
+1531 IRSKDFEFTMYSD
-1544 AECKNA
+1544 GECKNA

-1642 LLCVILILR
+1642 LICVILILR

>member
-28 STVEAFS
+28 STVNAAS
-35 AHVDYDGK
+35 YYVNYDGK

-69 TPGSQDMN
+69 TPGSQSMN
-77 AEIYTST
+77 AEIYHST

-130 SSISKGIMTDF
+130 SSISRGIMTDF
-141 YNYATSKPDPLHQN
+141 YNYATSKPDPLNQN
-155 NLVFSKHV
+155 VLVFSKQV
-163 VNTWYDKN
+163 VNTWYDQN
-171 AKTQKSESSRL
+171 AKIQKSESSIL
-182 NGPNKYHI
+182 NGPNGYHI
-190 TINTQTNRVKVVN
+190 TINTQTSRVKVVN

-218 DTVHYEADAGYTGHA
+218 DTVHYEADAGYTGSA
-233 YSGYLQGG
+233 YSGWKKAG
-241 FTFAPLIAW
+241 FTFALLIAW
-250 NGNSKQQQIGTW
+250 NNDSSKQHLGTW
-262 LTVDPGVNTFL
+262 ITEDPIVSTCL

-278 AQLGSLKLRKTDTG
+278 AQLGSLKLRKTDKG

-309 RDITVTNG
+309 KDVTVANG

-338 GYLVNVAPFKTTV
+338 GYLVNVAPFKATV
-351 SANQTAETTITDE
+351 SAGQTAETTITDE

-370 SIKKTDSKGNVQG
+370 SIRKSDSKGNVQG

-392 TVYGADGQEV
+392 TVYGADSQEV

-471 IQKTDTEGN
+471 IKKTDTEGN
-480 PLKGGEFGI
+480 PLKSGEFGI

-532 EISAPTQEAGNSHN
+532 EISAPTQEDGNSHN

-595 DNGGKV
+595 DNDGKV

-615 GLHEGCEYTLT
+615 GLHEGWEYTLT

-650 QTIVMKDKQFTA
+650 QTLVMKDKQFTA
-662 SKKDA
+662 SKKDV

-672 IEGAK
+672 VEGAK

-714 EAPKGYVKADDIF
+714 EAP
-727 FTVSNEKKN
+727 
-736 ESVIMKD
+736 
-743 SKITA
+743 
-748 SKTDITGTKEIK
+748 
-760 GAVLTVTDN
+760 
-769 DGKVIDTWTSDGNPH
+769 
-784 AISGLHEGWEYTL
+784 
-797 TETTA
+797 
-802 PKGYVK
+802 
-808 AESIKFK
+808 
-815 AESGKDQKLVMKD
+815 Q
-828 GQFTAKKT
+828 
-836 DVSGKNHVEGAKLE
+836 
-850 VRDEKNN
+850 
-857 VVDSWTTTK
+857 
-866 EDHYISGLEEGKTY
+866 
-880 RLVEA
+880 
-885 EAPKGYVKA
+885 
-894 SDVSFTVTADM
+894 
-905 ESATVV
+905 
-911 MKDAKITA
+911 
-919 KKTDISGT
+919 
-927 KEVEGAEMIVTD
+927 
-939 EKGTIVDKWISGK
+939 
-952 EEHSIS
+952 
-958 GLEAGKKYTLT
+958 
-969 EKTAP
+969 
-974 NSFVKAE
+974 
-981 SIEFTAGGDKNQSL
+981 
-995 VMKDKQY
+995 
-1002 TVSKKDASVKNYVEG
+1002 
-1017 AKLEVRD
+1017 
-1024 EQDRVVDSWTTTK
+1024 
-1037 EDHYVSGLEEGK
+1037 
-1049 TYRLVEVEAPK
+1049 
-1060 GYVKASDIYFTVSK
+1060 
-1074 DKKNET
+1074 
-1080 VVMKDAKITAS
+1080 
-1091 KREITGTKEIEGA
+1091 
-1104 KMTVT
+1104 
-1109 DDKGTVVDKWTSGKE
+1109 
-1124 EHSISGLEE
+1124 
-1133 GKRYTLTETT
+1133 
-1143 APKGYVKAE
+1143 
-1152 SIEFTAGDKD
+1152 
-1162 QKLVMKD
+1162 
-1169 KQVTIT
+1169 
-1175 KTEVTGTK
+1175 
-1183 EIEGAKMTVKD
+1183 
-1194 ETGKTVDTWTS
+1194 
-1205 TKEEHYVSGLEEG
+1205 
-1218 KKYTLIEETAPNGY
+1218 
-1232 VKAESIEFTVSK
+1232 
-1244 EKKNEAYIMKD
+1244 
-1255 KQVTVT
+1255 
-1261 KTEVSGTDE
+1261 
-1270 VEGAK
+1270 
-1275 MTVTDEK
+1275 
-1282 GKTVDEW
+1282 
-1289 TSTKEEHYVSG
+1289 
-1300 LEEGKTYILTETTA
+1300 
-1314 PNGYVKAESIEFTVS
+1314 GYVKAESIEFTVS

-1393 TLIEENAPEG
+1393 TLIEETAPEG
-1403 YVRAEEI
+1403 YVRAEKI
-1410 TFTVTNEKIDQEVNM
+1410 TFTVTNEKVDQEVNM
-1425 FDAQVKVTKTDAL
+1425 FDAQVKVSKTDAL

-1468 AVSGLDAGKEY
+1468 AVSGLDAGSEY

-1522 KVDAQTKNV
+1522 KVDAQTKKV
-1531 IKSKDFEFTMYSD
+1531 IRSKDFEFTMYSD
-1544 AECKNA
+1544 EECKNA

-1606 SFIYQDTPMPTT
+1606 SFVYQDTPMPTT

-1642 LLCVILILR
+1642 LICVILIIR

>member
-13 ALSALMTLGVASQGI
+13 ALSALMTLGVVSQ
-28 STVEAFS
+28 SLNTVEAS
-35 AHVDYDGK
+35 SHKLEYYGQTTAWGTECGNYSIDGRRAWCIEHKKDSPPAGVVNGDVYK
-43 STAYGSTCGKF
+43 STEGKF
-54 RINGRQAWCLEHAKK
+54 
-69 TPGSQDMN
+69 
-77 AEIYTST
+77 
-84 EAKYA
+84 A
-89 NIRKIMYYGWFGY
+89 NMRKIMYYGWQGY
-102 EEWSG
+102 EQWNG
-107 LHGKSDNEK
+107 MNNLSDIEK
-116 NVIMSKALSHAYSG
+116 NTMMSIALSHAYSG
-130 SSISKGIMTDF
+130 SKIRQKIINDF
-141 YNYATSKPDPLHQN
+141 YNFAVSQPDPLN
-155 NLVFSKHV
+155 KNVLKFSKQI
-163 VNTWYDKN
+163 VNVWYDKD
-171 AKTQKSESSRL
+171 AKIQKSESSTL
-182 NGPNKYHI
+182 NGPSNYHV
-190 TINTQTNRVKVVN
+190 TINPQTSKVRVVN
-203 ETRGWSGQVVDVYGG
+203 ETRGTSGQIVDVYGG
-218 DTVHYEADAGYTGHA
+218 DTVHYEADADYTGNS
-233 YSGYLQGG
+233 YSGWLKGG
-241 FTFAPLIAW
+241 FQFAPLIIW
-250 NGNSKQQQIGTW
+250 NNNASQQHISTW
-262 LTVDPGVNTFL
+262 VITDPDEPTCL
-273 NADFR
+273 NADFK
-278 AQLGSLKLRKTDTG
+278 AVVGSLKLRKTDTG
-292 GKLLDGAVFHVS
+292 GKLLNGAVFHVS
-304 GNGYD
+304 GNGYEQD
-309 RDITVTNG
+309 VTVENG

-324 PIGDYTVTEKTAPN
+324 PIGEYTITEKTAPN
-338 GYLVNVAPFKTTV
+338 GYLVNVAPFKATV
-351 SANQTAETTITDE
+351 SAGQTAETTITDE

-370 SIKKTDSKGNVQG
+370 SIKKSDSKGNIQG

-471 IQKTDTEGN
+471 IKKTDTEGN

-595 DNGGKV
+595 DNDGKV

-615 GLHEGCEYTLT
+615 GLHEGWEYTLT
-626 ETTAPKGYVKAES
+626 ETTAPNGYVKAES

-650 QTIVMKDKQFTA
+650 QTLVMMDKQFTA

-672 IEGAK
+672 VEGAK
-677 LEVRDDQNRVVDSW
+677 LEVRDEQDRVVDSW
-691 TSTKE
+691 TTTKE

-714 EAPKGYVKADDIF
+714 EAPKGYVKAEDIF

-769 DGKVIDTWTSDGNPH
+769 DGKVIDTWTSNGNPH

-836 DVSGKNHVEGAKLE
+836 DVSGKNYIEGAKLE
-850 VRDEKNN
+850 VRDDKNN

-894 SDVSFTVTADM
+894 SDVTFTVTADM

-939 EKGTIVDKWISGK
+939 EKGTIVDKWTSGK

-1049 TYRLVEVEAPK
+1049 TYRLIEVEAPK

-1091 KREITGTKEIEGA
+1091 KRE
-1104 KMTVT
+1104 
-1109 DDKGTVVDKWTSGKE
+1109 
-1124 EHSISGLEE
+1124 
-1133 GKRYTLTETT
+1133 
-1143 APKGYVKAE
+1143 
-1152 SIEFTAGDKD
+1152 
-1162 QKLVMKD
+1162 
-1169 KQVTIT
+1169 
-1175 KTEVTGTK
+1175 VTGTK

-1205 TKEEHYVSGLEEG
+1205 GKEEHYVSGLEEG
-1218 KKYTLIEETAPNGY
+1218 KKYTLIEETAPDGY

-1275 MTVTDEK
+1275 MTVTDDK
-1282 GKTVDEW
+1282 GTIVDEW

-1300 LEEGKTYILTETTA
+1300 LEEGKTYTLTETTA
-1314 PNGYVKAESIEFTVS
+1314 PKGYVKAESIEFTVS

-1393 TLIEENAPEG
+1393 TLIEETAPEG

-1410 TFTVTNEKIDQEVNM
+1410 TFTVTNEKVDQEVNM

-1479 ILKET
+1479 IIKET

-1522 KVDAQTKNV
+1522 KVDAQTKKV
-1531 IKSKDFEFTMYSD
+1531 IRSKDFEFTMYSD
-1544 AECKNA
+1544 ADCKNA

-1565 KDLRYGTYYIKET
+1565 KNLRYGTYYIKET

-1593 VVDDKLENVGKTY
+1593 VIDDNLENVGKTY
-1606 SFIYQDTPMPTT
+1606 SFVYQDTPMPTT
-1618 GVKTGDGTDIQKFTA
+1618 GVKTGDGTDIKKFTA
-1633 LTGISGIVL
+1633 LTGISGIAL
-1642 LLCVILILR
+1642 LACLILIIR
-1651 KKKNAQ
+1651 KKRNAQ

>member
-28 STVEAFS
+28 STVQAAS
-35 AHVDYDGK
+35 YYVNNDGK

-69 TPGSQDMN
+69 TPGSQSMN
-77 AEIYTST
+77 AEIYRST
-84 EAKYA
+84 EARYA

-102 EEWSG
+102 EEWGG

-141 YNYATSKPDPLHQN
+141 YNYATSKPDPLNQN
-155 NLVFSKHV
+155 VLVFSKMV

-171 AKTQKSESSRL
+171 AKVQKSESSRL
-182 NGPNKYHI
+182 NGPSGYHI

-218 DTVHYEADAGYTGHA
+218 DTVHYEADAGYTGHV
-233 YSGYLQGG
+233 YSGYLKGG

-250 NGNSKQQQIGTW
+250 NGDSKKQHLGTW
-262 LTVDPGVNTFL
+262 ITEDPLVNTFL

-309 RDITVTNG
+309 RDVTVSNG
-317 EITVNEL
+317 EITVNDL
-324 PIGDYTVTEKTAPN
+324 TIGDYTITEKTAPN

-370 SIKKTDSKGNVQG
+370 SIRKSDSKGNVQG

-392 TVYGADGQEV
+392 TVYGADSQEV

-471 IQKTDTEGN
+471 IKKTDTEGN
-480 PLKGGEFGI
+480 PLKSGEFGI

-581 TGTDEIKGAVMTVT
+581 TGTDEIEGAVMTVT
-595 DNGGKV
+595 DNDGKV

-615 GLHEGCEYTLT
+615 GLHEGWEYTLT

-650 QTIVMKDKQFTA
+650 QTLVMKDKQFTA
-662 SKKDA
+662 SKKDV

-672 IEGAK
+672 VEGAK

-691 TSTKE
+691 TS
-696 DHYVS
+696 
-701 GLEEGKTYRLVEA
+701 
-714 EAPKGYVKADDIF
+714 
-727 FTVSNEKKN
+727 
-736 ESVIMKD
+736 
-743 SKITA
+743 
-748 SKTDITGTKEIK
+748 
-760 GAVLTVTDN
+760 
-769 DGKVIDTWTSDGNPH
+769 
-784 AISGLHEGWEYTL
+784 
-797 TETTA
+797 
-802 PKGYVK
+802 
-808 AESIKFK
+808 
-815 AESGKDQKLVMKD
+815 
-828 GQFTAKKT
+828 
-836 DVSGKNHVEGAKLE
+836 
-850 VRDEKNN
+850 
-857 VVDSWTTTK
+857 
-866 EDHYISGLEEGKTY
+866 
-880 RLVEA
+880 
-885 EAPKGYVKA
+885 
-894 SDVSFTVTADM
+894 
-905 ESATVV
+905 
-911 MKDAKITA
+911 
-919 KKTDISGT
+919 
-927 KEVEGAEMIVTD
+927 
-939 EKGTIVDKWISGK
+939 
-952 EEHSIS
+952 
-958 GLEAGKKYTLT
+958 
-969 EKTAP
+969 
-974 NSFVKAE
+974 
-981 SIEFTAGGDKNQSL
+981 
-995 VMKDKQY
+995 
-1002 TVSKKDASVKNYVEG
+1002 
-1017 AKLEVRD
+1017 
-1024 EQDRVVDSWTTTK
+1024 TK

-1104 KMTVT
+1104 KMIVT

-1143 APKGYVKAE
+1143 APKDYVKAE

-1162 QKLVMKD
+1162 QKLVMLD

-1194 ETGKTVDTWTS
+1194 ETGKTVDSWTS
-1205 TKEEHYVSGLEEG
+1205 GKEEHYVSGLEEG
-1218 KKYTLIEETAPNGY
+1218 KKYTLIEETAPEGY

-1261 KTEVSGTDE
+1261 KTEVTGAKE
-1270 VEGAK
+1270 IEGAK
-1275 MTVTDEK
+1275 ITVTDEK

-1300 LEEGKTYILTETTA
+1300 LEEGKTYTLTETTA

-1438 TGDAVKGAEFTVFDK
+1438 TGGAVKGAEFTVFDK

-1522 KVDAQTKNV
+1522 KVDAQTKKV

-1642 LLCVILILR
+1642 LICVILILR

>member
-28 STVEAFS
+28 SSVEAS
-35 AHVDYDGK
+35 GNYELKYYGQSKGLGSECGNYTIDGRRGWCIEHK
-43 STAYGSTCGKF
+43 KDSPPSGF
-54 RINGRQAWCLEHAKK
+54 VNG
-69 TPGSQDMN
+69 
-77 AEIYTST
+77 EIYHGTD
-84 EAKYA
+84 AKSA
-89 NIRKIMYYGWFGY
+89 NIRKIMYYGWEGF
-102 EEWSG
+102 EPWSG
-107 LHGKSDNEK
+107 LNTLSDAEK
-116 NVIMSKALSHAYSG
+116 NSLMSMALSCAYSG
-130 SSISKGIMTDF
+130 TKIRNATIKNF
-141 YNYATSKPDPLHQN
+141 YNYATSQPDPQN
-155 NLVFSKHV
+155 KNILKFSKQI
-163 VNTWYDKN
+163 VNTWYDQN
-171 AKTQKSESSRL
+171 AKVQKSESSRL
-182 NGPNKYHI
+182 NGPNGAHV
-190 TINTQTNRVKVVN
+190 TINPQTSKVRVVN
-203 ETRGWSGQVVDVYGG
+203 ETKGTSGQIVDVYAG
-218 DTVHYEADAGYTGHA
+218 DTVHYEADADYTGNS
-233 YSGYLQGG
+233 YSGWLKGG
-241 FTFAPLIAW
+241 FSFAPLIVH
-250 NGNSKQQQIGTW
+250 NGNSKQQHIGAWIT
-262 LTVDPGVNTFL
+262 TDPLEPTCL
-273 NADFR
+273 NADFK
-278 AQLGSLKLRKTDTG
+278 AVVGSLKLRKTDTG

-309 RDITVTNG
+309 KDVTVANG
-317 EITVNEL
+317 EITVNDL
-324 PIGDYTVTEKTAPN
+324 TVGDYTITEKTAPN
-338 GYLVNVAPFKTTV
+338 GYLVNVSPFKTTV

-370 SIKKTDSKGNVQG
+370 SIKKSDSKGNVQG

-471 IQKTDTEGN
+471 IKKTDTEGN
-480 PLKGGEFGI
+480 PLKSGEFGI

-515 SGVARSDDL
+515 SGVARSGDL

-581 TGTDEIKGAVMTVT
+581 TGTKEIKGAVMTVT

-626 ETTAPKGYVKAES
+626 ETTAPKGYVKADS

-650 QTIVMKDKQFTA
+650 QTLVMKDKQFTA
-662 SKKDA
+662 SKKDV

-672 IEGAK
+672 VEGAK

-802 PKGYVK
+802 P
-808 AESIKFK
+808 
-815 AESGKDQKLVMKD
+815 
-828 GQFTAKKT
+828 
-836 DVSGKNHVEGAKLE
+836 
-850 VRDEKNN
+850 
-857 VVDSWTTTK
+857 
-866 EDHYISGLEEGKTY
+866 
-880 RLVEA
+880 
-885 EAPKGYVKA
+885 
-894 SDVSFTVTADM
+894 
-905 ESATVV
+905 
-911 MKDAKITA
+911 
-919 KKTDISGT
+919 
-927 KEVEGAEMIVTD
+927 
-939 EKGTIVDKWISGK
+939 
-952 EEHSIS
+952 
-958 GLEAGKKYTLT
+958 
-969 EKTAP
+969 
-974 NSFVKAE
+974 
-981 SIEFTAGGDKNQSL
+981 
-995 VMKDKQY
+995 
-1002 TVSKKDASVKNYVEG
+1002 
-1017 AKLEVRD
+1017 
-1024 EQDRVVDSWTTTK
+1024 
-1037 EDHYVSGLEEGK
+1037 
-1049 TYRLVEVEAPK
+1049 
-1060 GYVKASDIYFTVSK
+1060 
-1074 DKKNET
+1074 
-1080 VVMKDAKITAS
+1080 
-1091 KREITGTKEIEGA
+1091 
-1104 KMTVT
+1104 
-1109 DDKGTVVDKWTSGKE
+1109 
-1124 EHSISGLEE
+1124 
-1133 GKRYTLTETT
+1133 
-1143 APKGYVKAE
+1143 
-1152 SIEFTAGDKD
+1152 
-1162 QKLVMKD
+1162 
-1169 KQVTIT
+1169 
-1175 KTEVTGTK
+1175 
-1183 EIEGAKMTVKD
+1183 
-1194 ETGKTVDTWTS
+1194 
-1205 TKEEHYVSGLEEG
+1205 
-1218 KKYTLIEETAPNGY
+1218 
-1232 VKAESIEFTVSK
+1232 
-1244 EKKNEAYIMKD
+1244 
-1255 KQVTVT
+1255 
-1261 KTEVSGTDE
+1261 
-1270 VEGAK
+1270 
-1275 MTVTDEK
+1275 
-1282 GKTVDEW
+1282 
-1289 TSTKEEHYVSG
+1289 
-1300 LEEGKTYILTETTA
+1300 
-1314 PNGYVKAESIEFTVS
+1314 
-1329 KDKVNQKVNMLDKQV
+1329 
-1344 SVTKTD
+1344 
-1350 ITGTQEV
+1350 
-1357 PGATLTV
+1357 
-1364 KDEDGNTVDTWVS
+1364 
-1377 GDKEHYVSGL
+1377 
-1387 EEGKTY
+1387 
-1393 TLIEENAPEG
+1393 EG

-1410 TFTVTNEKIDQEVNM
+1410 TFTVTNEKVDQEVNM

-1453 DGNIVDKWTTDGTAH
+1453 DGNIVDKWITDGTAH

-1479 ILKET
+1479 IIKET

-1522 KVDAQTKNV
+1522 KVDAQTKKV
-1531 IKSKDFEFTMYSD
+1531 IRSKDFEFTMYSD
-1544 AECKNA
+1544 ADCKNA

-1565 KDLRYGTYYIKET
+1565 KNLRYGTYYIKET

>member
-13 ALSALMTLGVASQGI
+13 ALSALMTFGVASQGI
-28 STVEAFS
+28 STVEAFTT
-35 AHVDYDGK
+35 HVDYDGK

-54 RINGRQAWCLEHAKK
+54 RINGRQAWCLEHAKQ
-69 TPGSQDMN
+69 TPGSQNMN

-107 LHGKSDNEK
+107 LQGKSDNEK

-130 SSISKGIMTDF
+130 SSLSKGIMTDF

-163 VNTWYDKN
+163 VNTWYDQN
-171 AKTQKSESSRL
+171 AKIQKSESSRL
-182 NGPNKYHI
+182 NGPNGYHI

-203 ETRGWSGQVVDVYGG
+203 ETRGWAGQVVDVYGG
-218 DTVHYEADAGYTGHA
+218 DTVHYEADAGYTGHV

-241 FTFAPLIAW
+241 FTFAPLIAY

-304 GNGYD
+304 GNGYEKD
-309 RDITVTNG
+309 VTVTNG

-324 PIGDYTVTEKTAPN
+324 PIGEYTITEKTAPN
-338 GYLVNVAPFKTTV
+338 GYLVNVAPFKATV
-351 SANQTAETTITDE
+351 SAGQTAETTITDE

-370 SIKKTDSKGNVQG
+370 SIKKSDSKGNVQG

-471 IQKTDTEGN
+471 IKKTDTEGN
-480 PLKGGEFGI
+480 PLKSGEFGI
-489 YANADMYIGDTLYKK
+489 YANADMYIGETLYKK

-515 SGVARSDDL
+515 SGVAKSDDL

-551 DTQYVKINGKNKTDT
+551 DTQYVKINGKNKTDS

-595 DNGGKV
+595 DNDGKV
-601 IDTWTSDGNPHSIK
+601 IDTWTSDGTSHSIK
-615 GLHEGCEYTLT
+615 GLHEGWEYTLT
-626 ETTAPKGYVKAES
+626 ETTAPEGYVKAES

-650 QTIVMKDKQFTA
+650 QTLVMKDKQFTA

-691 TSTKE
+691 TTTKE

-714 EAPKGYVKADDIF
+714 EAPKGYVKAEDIF
-727 FTVSNEKKN
+727 FTVSDEKKN
-736 ESVIMKD
+736 ESVVMKD
-743 SKITA
+743 AKITA

-760 GAVLTVTDN
+760 GAVMTVTDN
-769 DGKVIDTWTSDGNPH
+769 DGRVIDTWTSDGNPH

-815 AESGKDQKLVMKD
+815 ADSGKDQKLVMKD

-850 VRDEKNN
+850 VRDDKNN

-894 SDVSFTVTADM
+894 SDVTFTVTADM

-919 KKTDISGT
+919 KKTDITGT

-939 EKGTIVDKWISGK
+939 EKGTVVDKWISGK

-1091 KREITGTKEIEGA
+1091 KRE
-1104 KMTVT
+1104 
-1109 DDKGTVVDKWTSGKE
+1109 
-1124 EHSISGLEE
+1124 
-1133 GKRYTLTETT
+1133 
-1143 APKGYVKAE
+1143 
-1152 SIEFTAGDKD
+1152 
-1162 QKLVMKD
+1162 
-1169 KQVTIT
+1169 
-1175 KTEVTGTK
+1175 VTGSK

-1194 ETGKTVDTWTS
+1194 EAGKTVDTWTS
-1205 TKEEHYVSGLEEG
+1205 GKEEHYVNGLEEG
-1218 KKYTLIEETAPNGY
+1218 KKYTLIEETAPDGY

-1282 GKTVDEW
+1282 GTIVDEW

-1300 LEEGKTYILTETTA
+1300 LEEGKTYTLTETTA
-1314 PNGYVKAESIEFTVS
+1314 PKGYVKAESIEFTVS

-1393 TLIEENAPEG
+1393 TLIEETAPEG

-1410 TFTVTNEKIDQEVNM
+1410 TFTVTNEKVDQEVNM

-1479 ILKET
+1479 IIKET

-1496 TLVVSGEQN
+1496 TLVVSGAQN

-1522 KVDAQTKNV
+1522 KVDAQTKKV
-1531 IKSKDFEFTMYSD
+1531 IRSKDFEFTMYSD

-1550 ITTVSADKNAGTATF
+1550 IATVSADQKAGTATF

-1593 VVDDKLENVGKTY
+1593 VIDDNLENVGKTY
-1606 SFIYQDTPMPTT
+1606 TFVYQDTPMPTT
-1618 GVKTGDGTDIQKFTA
+1618 GVKTGDGTDIKKFTA
-1633 LTGISGIVL
+1633 LTGISGIAL
-1642 LLCVILILR
+1642 LACLILIIR
-1651 KKKNAQ
+1651 KKRNAQ

>member
-13 ALSALMTLGVASQGI
+13 ALSALMTLGIASQGI

-84 EAKYA
+84 DARYA

-155 NLVFSKHV
+155 NLVFSKYV
-163 VNTWYDKN
+163 VNTWYDQN
-171 AKTQKSESSRL
+171 AKIQKSESSRL
-182 NGPNKYHI
+182 NGPNGYHI

-203 ETRGWSGQVVDVYGG
+203 ETKGWAGQVVDVYGG

-233 YSGYLQGG
+233 YSGYLKGG
-241 FTFAPLIAW
+241 FTFAPLIAY

-273 NADFR
+273 NAEFR
-278 AQLGSLKLRKTDTG
+278 AQLGSLKLRKTDKG

-309 RDITVTNG
+309 RDVTVTNG

-370 SIKKTDSKGNVQG
+370 SIKKSDSKGNVQG

-392 TVYGADGQEV
+392 TVYSADGQEV

-471 IQKTDTEGN
+471 IKKTDTEGN
-480 PLKGGEFGI
+480 PLKSGEFGI

-566 VTFVDKKVT
+566 LTFVNKKVT

-595 DNGGKV
+595 DNDGKV

-615 GLHEGCEYTLT
+615 GLHEGWEYTLT

-650 QTIVMKDKQFTA
+650 QTLVMKDKQFTA
-662 SKKDA
+662 SKKDV

-672 IEGAK
+672 VEGAK

-769 DGKVIDTWTSDGNPH
+769 DGKVIDTWTSG
-784 AISGLHEGWEYTL
+784 
-797 TETTA
+797 
-802 PKGYVK
+802 
-808 AESIKFK
+808 
-815 AESGKDQKLVMKD
+815 
-828 GQFTAKKT
+828 
-836 DVSGKNHVEGAKLE
+836 
-850 VRDEKNN
+850 
-857 VVDSWTTTK
+857 
-866 EDHYISGLEEGKTY
+866 
-880 RLVEA
+880 
-885 EAPKGYVKA
+885 
-894 SDVSFTVTADM
+894 
-905 ESATVV
+905 
-911 MKDAKITA
+911 
-919 KKTDISGT
+919 
-927 KEVEGAEMIVTD
+927 
-939 EKGTIVDKWISGK
+939 
-952 EEHSIS
+952 
-958 GLEAGKKYTLT
+958 
-969 EKTAP
+969 
-974 NSFVKAE
+974 
-981 SIEFTAGGDKNQSL
+981 
-995 VMKDKQY
+995 
-1002 TVSKKDASVKNYVEG
+1002 
-1017 AKLEVRD
+1017 
-1024 EQDRVVDSWTTTK
+1024 
-1037 EDHYVSGLEEGK
+1037 
-1049 TYRLVEVEAPK
+1049 
-1060 GYVKASDIYFTVSK
+1060 
-1074 DKKNET
+1074 
-1080 VVMKDAKITAS
+1080 
-1091 KREITGTKEIEGA
+1091 
-1104 KMTVT
+1104 
-1109 DDKGTVVDKWTSGKE
+1109 
-1124 EHSISGLEE
+1124 
-1133 GKRYTLTETT
+1133 
-1143 APKGYVKAE
+1143 
-1152 SIEFTAGDKD
+1152 
-1162 QKLVMKD
+1162 
-1169 KQVTIT
+1169 
-1175 KTEVTGTK
+1175 
-1183 EIEGAKMTVKD
+1183 
-1194 ETGKTVDTWTS
+1194 
-1205 TKEEHYVSGLEEG
+1205 KEEHYVSGLEEG
-1218 KKYTLIEETAPNGY
+1218 KKYTLIEETAPDGY

-1244 EKKNEAYIMKD
+1244 EKKNEAYIMK
-1255 KQVTVT
+1255 
-1261 KTEVSGTDE
+1261 
-1270 VEGAK
+1270 
-1275 MTVTDEK
+1275 
-1282 GKTVDEW
+1282 
-1289 TSTKEEHYVSG
+1289 
-1300 LEEGKTYILTETTA
+1300 
-1314 PNGYVKAESIEFTVS
+1314 
-1329 KDKVNQKVNMLDKQV
+1329 DKQV

-1393 TLIEENAPEG
+1393 TLIEETAPEG

-1410 TFTVTNEKIDQEVNM
+1410 TFTVTNEKVDQEVNM

-1453 DGNIVDKWTTDGTAH
+1453 DGNIVDKWITDGTAH

-1479 ILKET
+1479 IIKET

-1522 KVDAQTKNV
+1522 KVDAQTKKV
-1531 IKSKDFEFTMYSD
+1531 IRSKDFEFTMYSD
-1544 AECKNA
+1544 ADCKNA

-1565 KDLRYGTYYIKET
+1565 KNLRYGTYYIKET

-1642 LLCVILILR
+1642 LLCVIFILR

>member
-28 STVEAFS
+28 STVQATS
-35 AHVDYDGK
+35 YYVNNDGK
-43 STAYGSTCGKF
+43 SKAYGSTCGKF
-54 RINGRQAWCLEHAKK
+54 RINGRQAWCLEHKK
-69 TPGSQDMN
+69 STPGSQSMN
-77 AEIYTST
+77 AEIYHST

-102 EEWSG
+102 EEWGG
-107 LHGKSDNEK
+107 LHGKSNDEK

-141 YNYATSKPDPLHQN
+141 YNYATSKPDPLNQHV
-155 NLVFSKHV
+155 LMFSKNV

-182 NGPNKYHI
+182 NGPNGYHI

-233 YSGYLQGG
+233 YSGYLKGG

-250 NGNSKQQQIGTW
+250 NGDSRKQRIGTW
-262 LTVDPGVNTFL
+262 ITEDPIQTTFL

-278 AQLGSLKLRKTDTG
+278 AQLGSLKLRKTDKG

-309 RDITVTNG
+309 RDVTVTNG

-351 SANQTAETTITDE
+351 SANHTAETTITDE

-370 SIKKTDSKGNVQG
+370 SIKKSDSKGNVQG

-471 IQKTDTEGN
+471 IKKTDTEGN
-480 PLKGGEFGI
+480 PLKSGEFGI

-515 SGVARSDDL
+515 SGVARSGDL

-595 DNGGKV
+595 DNDGKV

-615 GLHEGCEYTLT
+615 GLHEG
-626 ETTAPKGYVKAES
+626 
-639 IKFTVSTDKKD
+639 
-650 QTIVMKDKQFTA
+650 
-662 SKKDA
+662 
-667 SGKNY
+667 
-672 IEGAK
+672 
-677 LEVRDDQNRVVDSW
+677 
-691 TSTKE
+691 
-696 DHYVS
+696 
-701 GLEEGKTYRLVEA
+701 
-714 EAPKGYVKADDIF
+714 
-727 FTVSNEKKN
+727 
-736 ESVIMKD
+736 
-743 SKITA
+743 
-748 SKTDITGTKEIK
+748 
-760 GAVLTVTDN
+760 
-769 DGKVIDTWTSDGNPH
+769 
-784 AISGLHEGWEYTL
+784 WE
-797 TETTA
+797 
-802 PKGYVK
+802 
-808 AESIKFK
+808 
-815 AESGKDQKLVMKD
+815 
-828 GQFTAKKT
+828 
-836 DVSGKNHVEGAKLE
+836 
-850 VRDEKNN
+850 
-857 VVDSWTTTK
+857 
-866 EDHYISGLEEGKTY
+866 
-880 RLVEA
+880 
-885 EAPKGYVKA
+885 
-894 SDVSFTVTADM
+894 
-905 ESATVV
+905 
-911 MKDAKITA
+911 
-919 KKTDISGT
+919 
-927 KEVEGAEMIVTD
+927 
-939 EKGTIVDKWISGK
+939 
-952 EEHSIS
+952 
-958 GLEAGKKYTLT
+958 
-969 EKTAP
+969 
-974 NSFVKAE
+974 
-981 SIEFTAGGDKNQSL
+981 
-995 VMKDKQY
+995 
-1002 TVSKKDASVKNYVEG
+1002 
-1017 AKLEVRD
+1017 
-1024 EQDRVVDSWTTTK
+1024 
-1037 EDHYVSGLEEGK
+1037 
-1049 TYRLVEVEAPK
+1049 
-1060 GYVKASDIYFTVSK
+1060 
-1074 DKKNET
+1074 
-1080 VVMKDAKITAS
+1080 
-1091 KREITGTKEIEGA
+1091 
-1104 KMTVT
+1104 
-1109 DDKGTVVDKWTSGKE
+1109 
-1124 EHSISGLEE
+1124 
-1133 GKRYTLTETT
+1133 YTLTETT

-1162 QKLVMKD
+1162 QKLV
-1169 KQVTIT
+1169 
-1175 KTEVTGTK
+1175 
-1183 EIEGAKMTVKD
+1183 
-1194 ETGKTVDTWTS
+1194 
-1205 TKEEHYVSGLEEG
+1205 
-1218 KKYTLIEETAPNGY
+1218 
-1232 VKAESIEFTVSK
+1232 
-1244 EKKNEAYIMKD
+1244 MKD

-1289 TSTKEEHYVSG
+1289 TSGKEEHYVSG
-1300 LEEGKTYILTETTA
+1300 LEEGKTYTLTETTA

-1329 KDKVNQKVNMLDKQV
+1329 KDKVNQKVNMLDKQI

-1364 KDEDGNTVDTWVS
+1364 KDADGNTVDTWVS
-1377 GDKEHYVSGL
+1377 GEKEHYVSGL

-1393 TLIEENAPEG
+1393 TLIEETAPEG
-1403 YVRAEEI
+1403 YVRADEI
-1410 TFTVTNEKIDQEVNM
+1410 TFTVTKEKVDQEVNM

-1438 TGDAVKGAEFTVFDK
+1438 TGDSVKGAEFTVFDK

-1468 AVSGLDAGKEY
+1468 AVSGLDAGYEY

-1522 KVDAQTKNV
+1522 KVDAQTKKV
-1531 IKSKDFEFTMYSD
+1531 IRSKDFEFTMYSD

-1593 VVDDKLENVGKTY
+1593 VIDDNLENVGKTY
-1606 SFIYQDTPMPTT
+1606 SFVYQDTPMPTT
-1618 GVKTGDGTDIQKFTA
+1618 GVKTGDGTDIKKFTA

-1642 LLCVILILR
+1642 LICVILILR

>member
-28 STVEAFS
+28 STVQAAS
-35 AHVDYDGK
+35 YYVNYDGK

-69 TPGSQDMN
+69 TPGSQSMN
-77 AEIYTST
+77 AEIYHST
-84 EAKYA
+84 EARYA

-102 EEWSG
+102 EEWGG

-141 YNYATSKPDPLHQN
+141 YNYATSKPDPLNQN
-155 NLVFSKHV
+155 VLVFSKMV

-171 AKTQKSESSRL
+171 AKVQKSESSRL
-182 NGPNKYHI
+182 NGPSGYHI

-218 DTVHYEADAGYTGHA
+218 DTVHYEADAGYTGHV
-233 YSGYLQGG
+233 YSGYLKGG

-250 NGNSKQQQIGTW
+250 NGDSKKQHVGTW
-262 LTVDPGVNTFL
+262 ITEDPLVNTFL

-292 GKLLDGAVFHVS
+292 EKLLDGAVFHVS

-309 RDITVTNG
+309 RDVTVSNG
-317 EITVNEL
+317 EITVNDL
-324 PIGDYTVTEKTAPN
+324 TIGDYTITEKTAPN

-370 SIKKTDSKGNVQG
+370 SIRKSDSKGNVQG

-392 TVYGADGQEV
+392 TVYGADSQEV

-471 IQKTDTEGN
+471 IKKTDTEGN
-480 PLKGGEFGI
+480 PLKSGEFGI

-515 SGVARSDDL
+515 SGVARSDNL

-595 DNGGKV
+595 DNDGKV

-615 GLHEGCEYTLT
+615 GLHEGWEYTLT

-650 QTIVMKDKQFTA
+650 QTLVMKDKQFTA
-662 SKKDA
+662 SKTDA
-667 SGKNY
+667 SHKNY
-672 IEGAK
+672 VEGAK

-981 SIEFTAGGDKNQSL
+981 SIGFTAGGDKNQSL

-1218 KKYTLIEETAPNGY
+1218 KKYTLIEETAP
-1232 VKAESIEFTVSK
+1232 
-1244 EKKNEAYIMKD
+1244 D
-1255 KQVTVT
+1255 
-1261 KTEVSGTDE
+1261 
-1270 VEGAK
+1270 
-1275 MTVTDEK
+1275 
-1282 GKTVDEW
+1282 
-1289 TSTKEEHYVSG
+1289 
-1300 LEEGKTYILTETTA
+1300 
-1314 PNGYVKAESIEFTVS
+1314 GYVKAESIEFTVS

-1522 KVDAQTKNV
+1522 KVDAQTKKV

-1642 LLCVILILR
+1642 LICVILILR

>member
-13 ALSALMTLGVASQGI
+13 ALSALMTLGVVSQ
-28 STVEAFS
+28 SLNTVEAS
-35 AHVDYDGK
+35 SHKLEYYGQTTAWGTECGNYSIDGRRAWCIEHKKDSPPAGVVNGDVYK
-43 STAYGSTCGKF
+43 STEGKF
-54 RINGRQAWCLEHAKK
+54 
-69 TPGSQDMN
+69 
-77 AEIYTST
+77 
-84 EAKYA
+84 A
-89 NIRKIMYYGWFGY
+89 NMRKIMYYGWQGY
-102 EEWSG
+102 EQWNG
-107 LHGKSDNEK
+107 MNNLSDIEK
-116 NVIMSKALSHAYSG
+116 NTMMSIALSHAYSG
-130 SSISKGIMTDF
+130 SKIRQKIINDF
-141 YNYATSKPDPLHQN
+141 YNFAVSQPDPLN
-155 NLVFSKHV
+155 KNVLKFSKQI
-163 VNTWYDKN
+163 VNVWYDKD
-171 AKTQKSESSRL
+171 AKIQKSESSTL
-182 NGPNKYHI
+182 NGPSNYHV
-190 TINTQTNRVKVVN
+190 TINPQTSKVRVVN
-203 ETRGWSGQVVDVYGG
+203 ETRGTSGQIVDVYGG
-218 DTVHYEADAGYTGHA
+218 DTVHYEADADYTGNS
-233 YSGYLQGG
+233 YSGWLKGG
-241 FTFAPLIAW
+241 FQFAPLIIW
-250 NGNSKQQQIGTW
+250 NNNASQQHISTW
-262 LTVDPGVNTFL
+262 VITDPDEPTCL
-273 NADFR
+273 NADFK
-278 AQLGSLKLRKTDTG
+278 AVVGSLKLRKTDTG
-292 GKLLDGAVFHVS
+292 GKLLNGAVFHVS
-304 GNGYD
+304 GNGYEQD
-309 RDITVTNG
+309 VTVENG

-324 PIGDYTVTEKTAPN
+324 PIGEYTITEKTAPN
-338 GYLVNVAPFKTTV
+338 GYLVNVAPFKATV
-351 SANQTAETTITDE
+351 SAGQTAETTITDE

-370 SIKKTDSKGNVQG
+370 SIKKSDSKGNIQG

-471 IQKTDTEGN
+471 IKKTDTEGN

-595 DNGGKV
+595 DNDGKV

-615 GLHEGCEYTLT
+615 GLHEGWEYTLT
-626 ETTAPKGYVKAES
+626 ETTAPNGYVKAES

-650 QTIVMKDKQFTA
+650 QTLVMMDKQFTA

-672 IEGAK
+672 VEGAK
-677 LEVRDDQNRVVDSW
+677 LEVRDEQDRVVDSW
-691 TSTKE
+691 TTTKE

-714 EAPKGYVKADDIF
+714 EAPKGYVKAEDIF

-769 DGKVIDTWTSDGNPH
+769 DGKVIDTWTSNGNPH

-836 DVSGKNHVEGAKLE
+836 DVSGKNYIEGAKLE
-850 VRDEKNN
+850 VRDDKNN

-894 SDVSFTVTADM
+894 SDVTFTVTADM

-939 EKGTIVDKWISGK
+939 EKGTIVDKWTSGK

-1049 TYRLVEVEAPK
+1049 TYRLIEVEAPK

-1091 KREITGTKEIEGA
+1091 KREVTGTKEIEGA

-1109 DDKGTVVDKWTSGKE
+1109 DDKGTIVDKWTSGKE

-1152 SIEFTAGDKD
+1152 SITFTAGDKD

-1205 TKEEHYVSGLEEG
+1205 GKEEHYVSGLEEG
-1218 KKYTLIEETAPNGY
+1218 KKYTLIEETAPDGY

-1275 MTVTDEK
+1275 MTVTDDK
-1282 GKTVDEW
+1282 GTIVDEW

-1300 LEEGKTYILTETTA
+1300 LEEGKTY
-1314 PNGYVKAESIEFTVS
+1314 
-1329 KDKVNQKVNMLDKQV
+1329 
-1344 SVTKTD
+1344 
-1350 ITGTQEV
+1350 
-1357 PGATLTV
+1357 
-1364 KDEDGNTVDTWVS
+1364 
-1377 GDKEHYVSGL
+1377 
-1387 EEGKTY
+1387 
-1393 TLIEENAPEG
+1393 TLIEETAPEG

-1410 TFTVTNEKIDQEVNM
+1410 TFTVTNEKVDQEVNM

-1479 ILKET
+1479 IIKET

-1522 KVDAQTKNV
+1522 KVDAQTKKV
-1531 IKSKDFEFTMYSD
+1531 IRSKDFEFTMYSD
-1544 AECKNA
+1544 ADCKNA

-1565 KDLRYGTYYIKET
+1565 KNLRYGTYYIKET

-1593 VVDDKLENVGKTY
+1593 VIDDNLENVGKTY
-1606 SFIYQDTPMPTT
+1606 SFVYQDTPMPTT
-1618 GVKTGDGTDIQKFTA
+1618 GVKTGDGTDIKKFTA
-1633 LTGISGIVL
+1633 LTGISGIAL
-1642 LLCVILILR
+1642 LACLILIIR
-1651 KKKNAQ
+1651 KKRNAQ

>member
-28 STVEAFS
+28 STVQAAS
-35 AHVDYDGK
+35 CYVNYDGK

-54 RINGRQAWCLEHAKK
+54 RINGRQAWCLEHKK
-69 TPGSQDMN
+69 STPGSQNMN
-77 AEIYTST
+77 SEVYTST
-84 EAKYA
+84 EARYA

-107 LHGKSDNEK
+107 LQGKSDNEK

-141 YNYATSKPDPLHQN
+141 YNYATSKPDPLNQHV
-155 NLVFSKHV
+155 LIFSKQV
-163 VNTWYDKN
+163 VNTWYDQN
-171 AKTQKSESSRL
+171 AKIQKSESSRL
-182 NGPNKYHI
+182 NGPSGYHI
-190 TINTQTNRVKVVN
+190 TINTQTNRVKLVN

-218 DTVHYEADAGYTGHA
+218 DTVHYEADAGYTGNA
-233 YSGYLQGG
+233 YSGWKKGG
-241 FTFAPLIAW
+241 FQFAPLIAW
-250 NGNSKQQQIGTW
+250 NNDSSKQHVGTW
-262 LTVDPGVNTFL
+262 VTQDPLVSTCL

-304 GNGYD
+304 GNGYEKD
-309 RDITVTNG
+309 VTVTNG

-338 GYLVNVAPFKTTV
+338 GYLVNVAPFKATV
-351 SANQTAETTITDE
+351 SAGQTAETTITDE

-370 SIKKTDSKGNVQG
+370 SIKKSDSKGNVQG

-471 IQKTDTEGN
+471 IKKTDTEGN

-551 DTQYVKINGKNKTDT
+551 DTQYVKINGKNKTDS

-595 DNGGKV
+595 DNDGKV

-615 GLHEGCEYTLT
+615 GLHEGWEYTLT
-626 ETTAPKGYVKAES
+626 ETTAPNGYVKAES

-650 QTIVMKDKQFTA
+650 QTLVMMDKQFTA

-667 SGKNY
+667 SG
-672 IEGAK
+672 
-677 LEVRDDQNRVVDSW
+677 
-691 TSTKE
+691 
-696 DHYVS
+696 
-701 GLEEGKTYRLVEA
+701 
-714 EAPKGYVKADDIF
+714 
-727 FTVSNEKKN
+727 
-736 ESVIMKD
+736 
-743 SKITA
+743 
-748 SKTDITGTKEIK
+748 
-760 GAVLTVTDN
+760 
-769 DGKVIDTWTSDGNPH
+769 
-784 AISGLHEGWEYTL
+784 
-797 TETTA
+797 
-802 PKGYVK
+802 
-808 AESIKFK
+808 
-815 AESGKDQKLVMKD
+815 
-828 GQFTAKKT
+828 
-836 DVSGKNHVEGAKLE
+836 
-850 VRDEKNN
+850 
-857 VVDSWTTTK
+857 
-866 EDHYISGLEEGKTY
+866 
-880 RLVEA
+880 
-885 EAPKGYVKA
+885 
-894 SDVSFTVTADM
+894 
-905 ESATVV
+905 
-911 MKDAKITA
+911 
-919 KKTDISGT
+919 
-927 KEVEGAEMIVTD
+927 
-939 EKGTIVDKWISGK
+939 
-952 EEHSIS
+952 
-958 GLEAGKKYTLT
+958 
-969 EKTAP
+969 
-974 NSFVKAE
+974 
-981 SIEFTAGGDKNQSL
+981 
-995 VMKDKQY
+995 
-1002 TVSKKDASVKNYVEG
+1002 KNYVEG

-1037 EDHYVSGLEEGK
+1037 EDHY
-1049 TYRLVEVEAPK
+1049 
-1060 GYVKASDIYFTVSK
+1060 I
-1074 DKKNET
+1074 
-1080 VVMKDAKITAS
+1080 
-1091 KREITGTKEIEGA
+1091 
-1104 KMTVT
+1104 
-1109 DDKGTVVDKWTSGKE
+1109 
-1124 EHSISGLEE
+1124 
-1133 GKRYTLTETT
+1133 
-1143 APKGYVKAE
+1143 
-1152 SIEFTAGDKD
+1152 
-1162 QKLVMKD
+1162 
-1169 KQVTIT
+1169 
-1175 KTEVTGTK
+1175 
-1183 EIEGAKMTVKD
+1183 
-1194 ETGKTVDTWTS
+1194 
-1205 TKEEHYVSGLEEG
+1205 
-1218 KKYTLIEETAPNGY
+1218 
-1232 VKAESIEFTVSK
+1232 
-1244 EKKNEAYIMKD
+1244 
-1255 KQVTVT
+1255 
-1261 KTEVSGTDE
+1261 
-1270 VEGAK
+1270 
-1275 MTVTDEK
+1275 
-1282 GKTVDEW
+1282 
-1289 TSTKEEHYVSG
+1289 
-1300 LEEGKTYILTETTA
+1300 
-1314 PNGYVKAESIEFTVS
+1314 
-1329 KDKVNQKVNMLDKQV
+1329 
-1344 SVTKTD
+1344 
-1350 ITGTQEV
+1350 
-1357 PGATLTV
+1357 
-1364 KDEDGNTVDTWVS
+1364 
-1377 GDKEHYVSGL
+1377 SGL

-1393 TLIEENAPEG
+1393 TLIEETAPEG

-1410 TFTVTNEKIDQEVNM
+1410 TFTVTNEKVDQEVNM

-1479 ILKET
+1479 IIKET

-1522 KVDAQTKNV
+1522 KVDAQTKKV
-1531 IKSKDFEFTMYSD
+1531 IRSKDFEFTMYSD

-1550 ITTVSADKNAGTATF
+1550 IATVSADQNAGTATF

-1593 VVDDKLENVGKTY
+1593 VIDDNLENVGKTY
-1606 SFIYQDTPMPTT
+1606 SFVYQDTPMPTT
-1618 GVKTGDGTDIQKFTA
+1618 GVKTGDGTDIKKFTA
-1633 LTGISGIVL
+1633 LTGISGIAL
-1642 LLCVILILR
+1642 LACLILIIR
-1651 KKKNAQ
+1651 KKRNAQ